1 MADYYIN
8 SDKGKEI
15 ANSMKAGEVRDVSDG
30 STWIKNSDGSFT
42 IWKNGQKMNG
52 QVGASPSASTTPETP
67 VLDAANAES
76 ASRSPLYP
84 SAESVF
90 GQQQETQTPKPTASE
105 TAKDATKAVTEGLY
119 TIGTELGMS
128 YVNGL
133 KNAGDTRLMSDGYT
147 LKREDDGSYSVSKGD
162 SSAKVYIDNDAVR
175 RDTLLN
181 EAIRSAS
188 QRGGNAYTV
197 GTEKGLD
204 LLQQAKDT
212 GSSVWAP
219 DNTEWSYDRENG
231 GFYTNLNGV
240 KTPITVD
247 KEAVNRD
254 YARKRSP
261 QKTATENVAPP
272 EQADGE
278 QYVIGSAQ
286 GVYWADTARPGDK
299 LGGRDN
305 STWILNGYDDVT
317 VEKDGKT
324 YKAKI
329 DREAA
334 KRDPQWAVLTAPPV
348 EEEEASGKKSKK
360 KSSGTSSGSGSSGS
374 LNTYFSVASTGAK
387 KETTQAASGSTG
399 GDIASLRK
407 KAASAQKD
415 MADIARQISANK
427 ARGKSSGDLES
438 KYAEAKSRYD
448 TARAQINA
456 ASAELTLVKQAT
468 APEIKAAAASGQNAR
483 DSYSVQYTDT
493 PSRAQVRQSYQERQA
508 QAGAQ
513 QPEEEPEATVYTEE
527 PTLLEAA
534 IRAPEKAAYYAQRKA
549 ERKEADAKRRESE
562 WNYEIPQQT
571 HEEKTELTQK
581 IQSRDENVKIAN
593 TRKAME
599 DLSNQII
606 AMKARGQDTSALEAQ
621 YKGLAVYLNG
631 LEVARNYKK
640 DSGDES
646 SLRAQKEAKLS
657 ESEFS
662 RSPAMVQL
670 YGTYENYLNSM
681 TAYYA
686 EHKEEWARENR
697 LKRAAE
703 NEKAK
708 SRQDAQA
715 RSITRIANLGIG
727 GLLEAYYNSE
737 GDEQKAYRE
746 QLAQKGVTGQ
756 ELNEWRN
763 TVFNSTGR
771 FLGDLGTGLFDG
783 GMQQWQSGVE
793 GALAGVE
800 NTANKAAAWALY
812 DLSNPLPDGKLKSG
826 MRKIADQLRAS
837 DSSHEGNTEILRQ
850 QLAGTMQE
858 ATKNHS
864 GVGKWVIEQMPSMGN
879 MLLNSASAGAL
890 GVSSLATLGAT
901 AGGSAYTDARNDG
914 ASHEQALAYGLVTGA
929 LEAGSEKLFGG
940 NPLYDT
946 DAGIVNKLVAKLTD
960 NPTVIRILDSKGF
973 GLVSEGLEEVIT
985 EITEPWA
992 QALIYAGKE
1001 ADFATVESVGNAFLG
1016 GVFMSAVGNI
1026 AALPGQL
1033 NSREAQ
1039 AEINEAGQS
1048 VFRQAL
1054 QTNDPN
1060 VQNAV
1065 HDVQSKIAT
1074 GAPLTVEDIGHVIDV
1089 MADSGYEA
1097 STTQTAQDVAPRT
1110 TGDVDITA
1118 AIQATLRGE
1127 TLTDPAQAANQTTQQ
1142 TTQPTTESGTGDV
1155 ITDGETAQRPLTQD
1169 ELLDYAI
1176 QAANRGE
1183 ILTSP
1188 PQRMSE
1194 PSGQNVKTMN
1204 QMGTNNAYAS
1214 VEENAA
1220 ARSYTHE
1227 RVSNAEQ
1234 FARAN
1239 GRVLTDSDG
1248 NVSNYAGQVQELL
1261 ASERWSNTDRDVAS
1275 TLRHEAFQRGD
1286 MDSFYRLSDRITETN
1301 TEAGRT
1307 LQGTQ
1312 KWLEQAHP
1320 EQSVV
1325 AAAKKAFDTNPKAPS
1340 GKMAFIEKTAREI
1353 SGFGDNV
1360 SQWAGALKQI
1370 AEERRMT
1377 GVDMLVRMAEKQ
1389 GENDPQWLKS
1399 LVYNGLYNVAGDYEK
1414 PTGAVDTVNKGLRR
1428 LKSYVIT
1435 NQLFRVTTNAAN
1447 VVSNSISNATEAAA
1461 ANTGTAHLADA
1472 IMGKFTGLRSHGA
1485 FENVLGKEALTTGKN
1500 LAQKSFV
1507 EIWLDTSTEGTDS
1520 KFQSSKGRAVREY
1533 KMTGNHLFSTID
1545 AVLSTALNT
1554 TDAFAAGVSQG
1565 AAQAALRRN
1574 VQKGYLTAEQALD
1587 VAEQRGSDTTFHN
1600 KTALGTTLQRVQ
1612 AAMNGGLEYGAGNIV
1627 AGNYLNVPAAV
1638 LMREVSK
1645 MPTIGTV
1652 GALIDM
1658 AAVCIDGKTGKN
1670 TIGDLQAKI
1679 TGEKLTLA
1687 QRQSRAAQ
1695 QLGRSLALGT
1705 IEVAGYTALALKGI
1719 IRRIDDDDKD
1729 KAAFEAAGGQ
1739 QGLYINWSALWRSVP
1754 GGDSEWQDGD
1764 VITNLGRLEPLTVN
1778 MNFGI
1783 DVAEAL
1789 KTDAGLRAEDLKGI
1803 SISAVQDG
1811 IADLSMIQNI
1821 QGIINALQYKG
1832 EDQSAFEAVGQELLA
1847 SNVASLTPGLIQ
1859 QAAKAIDPY
1868 YRDLYTG
1875 DTSGQ
1880 QIYDIWANTIP
1891 GLRQQLPEKLTGFGT
1906 PKEYAGTGTERA
1918 VNAFLNPYA
1927 TTTVRPKTGMESML
1941 QEAED
1946 VSVYPNRNPIGSVS
1960 VNGQTVTLTNKQK
1973 RQYQTVYG
1981 QTYRDT
1987 LQALQDSIAFR
1998 QLDRRTKDAAMKA
2011 AESYAG
2017 VSAKNALDIGYKPP
2031 EGYAERA
2038 EMDSTALADA
2048 LILEA
2053 VKSQKYLSPE
2063 TQTAKSAVESQYSS
2077 AAYARQS
2084 LDLVESAKEK
2094 AASYFDHA
2102 EQAKYGGELN
2112 EAEQELVGKDSGDIA
2127 DYFMRKAIDGYKN
2140 ADGTT
2145 GHLSGENAVKYN
2157 AVAKSFDTPLFS
2169 AVTDDLLVQ
2178 AKKKAHAFY
2187 TEVEKTDF
2195 GGVMSADNR
2204 ALNRK
2209 FAKMDN
2215 DEIAQYFLS
2224 VAAKEKYKDTNG
2236 NGTNLDE
2243 VATALKSG
2251 DITDSTVF
2259 AFLDSD
2265 VVEDYTRYGKGSS
2278 ITPEIL
2284 LHAARAKKTVKQDT
2298 DQDGVVV
2305 NTSQEQFE
2313 DWVNRQS
2320 WTQQQKRGVMK
2331 VFYPNTAEKKNY
2343 LVESLNSGKMKYT
2356 DAKKELTPTLQAG
2369 WTHQLL
2375 PTLDANANDT
2385 TKGALMSHYIEAAA
2399 AYDDRPNAAER
2410 KALNYSYAW
2419 QWFCD
2424 YLNTTNMTREQKYQ
2438 VALIM
2443 SGTDSQKTKDKI
2455 WSRLK

>member
-1 MADYYIN
+1 MADYFIN
-8 SDKGKEI
+8 SDKGKEL
-15 ANSMKAGEVRDVSDG
+15 ANRLQAGDMAEASDG
-30 STWIKNSDGSFT
+30 SLWKKEADGSIT
-42 IWKNGQKMNG
+42 VTKNGQTMTG
-52 QVGASPSASTTPETP
+52 RVGVSAPAVSAAPEYTPAQSQPFATP
-67 VLDAANAES
+67 VLDSTNQAAPSYSLQQDTTRNAITP
-76 ASRSPLYP
+76 A
-84 SAESVF
+84 
-90 GQQQETQTPKPTASE
+90 QTEQVLASE
-105 TAKDATKAVTEGLY
+105 KARQATDAVTAGL
-119 TIGTELGMS
+119 TQDGEKAKI
-128 YVNGL
+128 
-133 KNAGDTRLMSDGYT
+133 SDEQ
-147 LKREDDGSYSVSKGD
+147 L
-162 SSAKVYIDNDAVR
+162 NDAV
-175 RDTLLN
+175 
-181 EAIRSAS
+181 
-188 QRGGNAYTV
+188 
-197 GTEKGLD
+197 
-204 LLQQAKDT
+204 QQA
-212 GSSVWAP
+212 
-219 DNTEWSYDRENG
+219 
-231 GFYTNLNGV
+231 L
-240 KTPITVD
+240 
-247 KEAVNRD
+247 
-254 YARKRSP
+254 
-261 QKTATENVAPP
+261 QP
-272 EQADGE
+272 E
-278 QYVIGSAQ
+278 YRIGSAK
-286 GVYWADTARPGDK
+286 GVSLSEKLQRAGDMAEASDGS
-299 LGGRDN
+299 LWTRNEDG
-305 STWILNGYDDVT
+305 SIT
-317 VEKDGKT
+317 VKKDGKT
-324 YKAKI
+324 YTATI

-334 KRDPQWAVLTAPPV
+334 KRDAQQAAAP
-348 EEEEASGKKSKK
+348 ASPGTGAAGGSYSGGSGTYASSTPGTKKSAA
-360 KSSGTSSGSGSSGS
+360 KSAP
-374 LNTYFSVASTGAK
+374 ASTGPDVA
-387 KETTQAASGSTG
+387 T
-399 GDIASLRK
+399 LRK
-407 KAASAQKD
+407 QAASAQKD

-448 TARAQINA
+448 AARTQINA
-456 ASAELTLVKQAT
+456 ASAELTLVKKAT
-468 APEIKAAAASGQNAR
+468 APEIKAAAANGQNAR

-493 PSRAQVRQSYQERQA
+493 PSRAEVMRSYQERK
-508 QAGAQ
+508 
-513 QPEEEPEATVYTEE
+513 EE
-527 PTLLEAA
+527 
-534 IRAPEKAAYYAQRKA
+534 
-549 ERKEADAKRRESE
+549 
-562 WNYEIPQQT
+562 
-571 HEEKTELTQK
+571 
-581 IQSRDENVKIAN
+581 
-593 TRKAME
+593 
-599 DLSNQII
+599 
-606 AMKARGQDTSALEAQ
+606 
-621 YKGLAVYLNG
+621 
-631 LEVARNYKK
+631 
-640 DSGDES
+640 
-646 SLRAQKEAKLS
+646 AQKEARKNAWQSLPTVADADRFTIN
-657 ESEFS
+657 E
-662 RSPAMVQL
+662 
-670 YGTYENYLNSM
+670 
-681 TAYYA
+681 
-686 EHKEEWARENR
+686 
-697 LKRAAE
+697 AA
-703 NEKAK
+703 
-708 SRQDAQA
+708 DAQTRGAEQQFFDSA
-715 RSITRIANLGIG
+715 RRELQQNAWRSLPTVRDSERFSIPSQTDSLIQQAIAQRQSAAQPQTDKGIG
-727 GLLEAYYNSE
+727 GKLFTMLGA
-737 GDEQKAYRE
+737 G
-746 QLAQKGVTGQ
+746 LGQ
-756 ELNEWRN
+756 VNA
-763 TVFNSTGR
+763 SI
-771 FLGDLGTGLFDG
+771 
-783 GMQQWQSGVE
+783 
-793 GALAGVE
+793 
-800 NTANKAAAWALY
+800 ANFADAAA
-812 DLSNPLPDGKLKSG
+812 
-826 MRKIADQLRAS
+826 
-837 DSSHEGNTEILRQ
+837 T
-850 QLAGTMQE
+850 
-858 ATKNHS
+858 
-864 GVGKWVIEQMPSMGN
+864 
-879 MLLNSASAGAL
+879 
-890 GVSSLATLGAT
+890 
-901 AGGSAYTDARNDG
+901 
-914 ASHEQALAYGLVTGA
+914 
-929 LEAGSEKLFGG
+929 
-940 NPLYDT
+940 
-946 DAGIVNKLVAKLTD
+946 
-960 NPTVIRILDSKGF
+960 TV
-973 GLVSEGLEEVIT
+973 E
-985 EITEPWA
+985 
-992 QALIYAGKE
+992 
-1001 ADFATVESVGNAFLG
+1001 TVESYLNGGFTKDGKFVKGDSAFTSSLLQPIHNWAKYTQRTSDSLNERSAANWSDTKAG
-1016 GVFMSAVGNI
+1016 SVANTIGTGVI
-1026 AALPGQL
+1026 AALPQAALALLTLGTSSAGTLTQASSGL
-1033 NSREAQ
+1033 AGSIETVMRRISSDPSYWLSFMQETGGNFAEAKGAGATDEQAILASTIAGLANAAIEVGGGLENNNWMNDGTLSALSKAKNLIKGAVEEGGEELIQNPISRAMQKLVYDGDREWLSLDNTAQ
-1039 AEINEAGQS
+1039 GRDAVFNPYQSAEE
-1048 VFRQAL
+1048 F
-1054 QTNDPN
+1054 
-1060 VQNAV
+1060 
-1065 HDVQSKIAT
+1065 AT
-1074 GAPLTVEDIGHVIDV
+1074 GAAVGGILGAGNFALNHALGSRSQNQAQNTQPTQNEMLD
-1089 MADSGYEA
+1089 A
-1097 STTQTAQDVAPRT
+1097 S
-1110 TGDVDITA
+1110 
-1118 AIQATLRGE
+1118 IQAALRGE
-1127 TLTDPAQAANQTTQQ
+1127 TLTGPAQTANQNTQQ
-1142 TTQPTTESGTGDV
+1142 TTQPASERGAEGVITGGESGPRSGVSNQSVRSERSAVDQAVLAALTG
-1155 ITDGETAQRPLTQD
+1155 QD
-1169 ELLDYAI
+1169 I
-1176 QAANRGE
+1176 R
-1183 ILTSP
+1183 T
-1188 PQRMSE
+1188 
-1194 PSGQNVKTMN
+1194 VN
-1204 QMGTNNAYAS
+1204 QMGTNNAYALA
-1214 VEENAA
+1214 EENAA

-1239 GRVLTDSDG
+1239 GRILTDADG

-1261 ASERWSNTDRDVAS
+1261 AADHWNNTDRDVAA

-1325 AAAKKAFDTNPKAPS
+1325 AAAKKALDTNPKAPS

-1360 SQWAGALKQI
+1360 SQWAGALRQI

-1377 GVDMLVRMAEKQ
+1377 GVDMLVRIAEKQ
-1389 GENDPQWLKS
+1389 GANDPRWLKS

-1435 NQLFRVTTNAAN
+1435 NQLFRITTNAAN

-1533 KMTGNHLFSTID
+1533 KMTGNQLFSAID

-1554 TDAFAAGVSQG
+1554 TDAFATGVSQG
-1565 AAQAALRRN
+1565 AAQSALRRN

-1705 IEVAGYTALALKGI
+1705 MEVAGYAALALKGI
-1719 IRRIDDDDKD
+1719 IRRVDDDDKD

-1789 KTDAGLRAEDLKGI
+1789 KTDEGLRAEDLKGI

-1918 VNAFLNPYA
+1918 VNALLNPYA

-1946 VSVYPNRNPIGSVS
+1946 VSVYPNRSPIGSVS
-1960 VNGQTVTLTNKQK
+1960 VNGQTVTLTNEQK

-1987 LQALQDSIAFR
+1987 LQALQGSIAFR
-1998 QLDRRTKDAAMKA
+1998 QLDRQAKDAAMKA

-2017 VSAKNALDIGYKPP
+2017 TAAKTALDIGYKPP
-2031 EGYAERA
+2031 EDYAERA

-2053 VKSQKYLSPE
+2053 VKSQKYLSGD
-2063 TQTAKSAVESQYSS
+2063 TQKQLSGVEGVYGST
-2077 AAYARQS
+2077 AYARQS
-2084 LDLVESAKEK
+2084 LDVVNAAKEK
-2094 AASYFDHA
+2094 ATAYFKHV
-2102 EQAKYGGELN
+2102 EQAKYGGELT
-2112 EAEQELVGKDSGDIA
+2112 EAEQELVGKDSEYIA
-2127 DYFMRKAIDGYKN
+2127 DYFMRKAIDSYKN
-2140 ADGTT
+2140 TDGTS
-2145 GHLSGENAVKYN
+2145 GHLSGDNAVKYA
-2157 AVAKSFDTPLFS
+2157 AVAKKLDGPTFAGVGISGDILTE
-2169 AVTDDLLVQ
+2169 
-2178 AKKKAHAFY
+2178 AKKKAHSFY
-2187 TEVEKTDF
+2187 AEVEKTGF
-2195 GGVMSADNR
+2195 GGIMSADNR

-2209 FAKMDN
+2209 FAKMSD
-2215 DEIAQYFLS
+2215 DEIAQHFLS
-2224 VAAKEKYKDTNG
+2224 IAAKESFKDTNG

-2243 VATALKSG
+2243 AAAALKSG
-2251 DITDSTVF
+2251 KINDPVVF
-2259 AFLDSD
+2259 ALLDTD
-2265 VVEDYTRYGKGSS
+2265 TIEDYNRYGKGSS
-2278 ITPEIL
+2278 ITTEIL
-2284 LHAARAKKTVKQDT
+2284 LQAARAKKTVKQDT
-2298 DQDGVVV
+2298 DQDSVVV

-2320 WTQQQKRGVMK
+2320 WTQQQKRDVVK

-2424 YLNTTNMTREQKYQ
+2424 YLNTTDMTREQKYQ
-2438 VALIM
+2438 IALIL
-2443 SGTDSQKTKDKI
+2443 SGTDSQRTKDKI
-2455 WSRLK
+2455 WSRLR

>member
-1 MADYYIN
+1 MADYFIN
-8 SDKGKEI
+8 SDKGRDL
-15 ANSMKAGEVRDVSDG
+15 ANSMGAGEVRDASDG
-30 STWIKNSDGSFT
+30 STWIKNSDGSVT
-42 IWKNGQKMNG
+42 VWKNGVKMTG
-52 QVGASPSASTTPETP
+52 VVGESTPAEPVTPEYTPEQPTSIDTP
-67 VLDAANAES
+67 VLDSTSQTA
-76 ASRSPLYP
+76 P
-84 SAESVF
+84 SV
-90 GQQQETQTPKPTASE
+90 QQDTVQTPTLNERIQTARE
-105 TAKDATKAVTEGLY
+105 KAKEATSKVTEGLY
-119 TIGTELGMS
+119 TIGTELGKS
-128 YVNGL
+128 YADQL
-133 KNAGDTRLMSDGYT
+133 QNAGDTKLLSDGYT
-147 LKREDDGSYSVSKGD
+147 LRRDEDGGYSASKNGQ
-162 SSAKVYIDNDAVR
+162 SVKVRIDEDAVR
-175 RDTLLN
+175 RDSLMN
-181 EAIRSAS
+181 EAIRGAFS
-188 QRGGNAYTV
+188 QNSPYTV
-197 GTEKGLD
+197 GTEAGLD
-204 LLQQAKDT
+204 LLEQAKST
-212 GSSVWAP
+212 GSTVWAP
-219 DNTEWSYDRENG
+219 DNSEWAYTGNG
-231 GFYTNLNGV
+231 FTATKNGQ
-240 KTPITVD
+240 TQAITVD
-247 KEAVNRD
+247 KDAI
-254 YARKRSP
+254 RKAA
-261 QKTATENVAPP
+261 QKKA
-272 EQADGE
+272 QALPDGFDGE
-278 QYVIGSAQ
+278 YRIGSAD
-286 GVYWADTARPGDK
+286 GVSWVDGNRQPGEM
-299 LGGRDN
+299 LGGRDD
-305 STWILNGYDDVT
+305 SLWIWEGPDNVVVLKGD
-317 VEKDGKT
+317 KT
-324 YKAKI
+324 YKGVI

-334 KRDPQWAVLTAPPV
+334 ARDTQQAAAPV
-348 EEEEASGKKSKK
+348 SAGTGSAGGSYSGGSGTYVSSVSNAGKSAA
-360 KSSGTSSGSGSSGS
+360 KSSTAANS
-374 LNTYFSVASTGAK
+374 TDVATLRK
-387 KETTQAASGSTG
+387 QAAT
-399 GDIASLRK
+399 
-407 KAASAQKD
+407 AQRD
-415 MADIARQISANK
+415 MADIARQISAGK
-427 ARGKSSGDLES
+427 ARKKDTSALEA

-456 ASAELTLVKQAT
+456 ASAELTLVKKAT
-468 APEIKAAAASGQNAR
+468 APEIKAAAANGQNAR

-493 PSRAQVRQSYQERQA
+493 PSRAEVMRSYQERK
-508 QAGAQ
+508 
-513 QPEEEPEATVYTEE
+513 EE
-527 PTLLEAA
+527 
-534 IRAPEKAAYYAQRKA
+534 
-549 ERKEADAKRRESE
+549 
-562 WNYEIPQQT
+562 
-571 HEEKTELTQK
+571 
-581 IQSRDENVKIAN
+581 
-593 TRKAME
+593 
-599 DLSNQII
+599 
-606 AMKARGQDTSALEAQ
+606 
-621 YKGLAVYLNG
+621 
-631 LEVARNYKK
+631 
-640 DSGDES
+640 
-646 SLRAQKEAKLS
+646 AQKEA
-657 ESEFS
+657 
-662 RSPAMVQL
+662 
-670 YGTYENYLNSM
+670 
-681 TAYYA
+681 
-686 EHKEEWARENR
+686 RENAWKSLPTVADADR
-697 LKRAAE
+697 FTINEAA
-703 NEKAK
+703 
-708 SRQDAQA
+708 DAQTRGAEQQFFASA
-715 RSITRIANLGIG
+715 RRELQQNAWRSLPTVRDSERFSIPSQTDSLMQQAIAQRQSAAQPQTDKGIG
-727 GLLEAYYNSE
+727 GKLFTMLGA
-737 GDEQKAYRE
+737 G
-746 QLAQKGVTGQ
+746 LGQ
-756 ELNEWRN
+756 
-763 TVFNSTGR
+763 FNASI
-771 FLGDLGTGLFDG
+771 
-783 GMQQWQSGVE
+783 
-793 GALAGVE
+793 
-800 NTANKAAAWALY
+800 ANFADAAA
-812 DLSNPLPDGKLKSG
+812 
-826 MRKIADQLRAS
+826 
-837 DSSHEGNTEILRQ
+837 T
-850 QLAGTMQE
+850 
-858 ATKNHS
+858 
-864 GVGKWVIEQMPSMGN
+864 
-879 MLLNSASAGAL
+879 
-890 GVSSLATLGAT
+890 
-901 AGGSAYTDARNDG
+901 
-914 ASHEQALAYGLVTGA
+914 
-929 LEAGSEKLFGG
+929 
-940 NPLYDT
+940 
-946 DAGIVNKLVAKLTD
+946 
-960 NPTVIRILDSKGF
+960 TV
-973 GLVSEGLEEVIT
+973 E
-985 EITEPWA
+985 
-992 QALIYAGKE
+992 
-1001 ADFATVESVGNAFLG
+1001 TVESYLNGGFTKDGKFVKGDSAFTSSLLQPIHNWAKYTQRTSDSLNERSAANWSDTKAG
-1016 GVFMSAVGNI
+1016 SVANTIGTGVI
-1026 AALPGQL
+1026 AALPQAALALLTLGTSSAGTLTQASSGL
-1033 NSREAQ
+1033 AGSIETVMRRISSDPSYWLSFMQETGGNFAEAKGAGATDEQAILASTIAGLANAAIEVGGGLENNDWMNDGTLSALSKAKNLIKGAIEEGGEELIQNPISRAMQKLVYDGDREWLSLDNTAQ
-1039 AEINEAGQS
+1039 GRDAVFNPYQSAEE
-1048 VFRQAL
+1048 F
-1054 QTNDPN
+1054 
-1060 VQNAV
+1060 
-1065 HDVQSKIAT
+1065 AT
-1074 GAPLTVEDIGHVIDV
+1074 GAAVGGILGAGNFALNRALGSRSQNQARNTQLTQDEMLD
-1089 MADSGYEA
+1089 A
-1097 STTQTAQDVAPRT
+1097 S
-1110 TGDVDITA
+1110 
-1118 AIQATLRGE
+1118 IQAALRGE
-1127 TLTDPAQAANQTTQQ
+1127 TLTDPAQAENQNTQQ
-1142 TTQPTTESGTGDV
+1142 TTQPAQERGAEGVITGGESGPRSGVSNQSVRSERSAVDQAVLAALTG
-1155 ITDGETAQRPLTQD
+1155 QD
-1169 ELLDYAI
+1169 I
-1176 QAANRGE
+1176 R
-1183 ILTSP
+1183 T
-1188 PQRMSE
+1188 
-1194 PSGQNVKTMN
+1194 VN

-1214 VEENAA
+1214 AEENAA
-1220 ARSYTHE
+1220 ARPYTHE

-1239 GRVLTDSDG
+1239 GRILTDADG

-1261 ASERWSNTDRDVAS
+1261 AADHWNNTDRDVAA

-1325 AAAKKAFDTNPKAPS
+1325 AAAKKALDTNPKAPS

-1360 SQWAGALKQI
+1360 SQWAGALRQI

-1377 GVDMLVRMAEKQ
+1377 GVDMLVRIAEKQ
-1389 GENDPQWLKS
+1389 GANDPRWLKS

-1435 NQLFRVTTNAAN
+1435 NQLFRITTNAAN

-1533 KMTGNHLFSTID
+1533 KMTGNQLFSTID

-1554 TDAFAAGVSQG
+1554 TDAFATGVSQG
-1565 AAQAALRRN
+1565 AAQTALRRN

-1587 VAEQRGSDTTFHN
+1587 VAKQRGSDTTFHN

-1612 AAMNGGLEYGAGNIV
+1612 AAMNCGLEYGAGNIV

-1705 IEVAGYTALALKGI
+1705 MEVAGYAALALKGI
-1719 IRRIDDDDKD
+1719 IRRVDDDDKD

-1789 KTDAGLRAEDLKGI
+1789 KTDEGLRAEDLKGI

-1906 PKEYAGTGTERA
+1906 PKEYAGTGTEQA
-1918 VNAFLNPYA
+1918 VNALLNPYA

-1960 VNGQTVTLTNKQK
+1960 VNGQTVTLTNEQK

-1987 LQALQDSIAFR
+1987 LQALQGSIAFR
-1998 QLDRRTKDAAMKA
+1998 QLDRQAKDAAMKA

-2017 VSAKNALDIGYKPP
+2017 TAAKTALDIGYKPP
-2031 EGYAERA
+2031 EDYAARIG
-2038 EMDSTALADA
+2038 MDGAALANA

-2053 VKSQKYLSPE
+2053 VKAQHYLSGD
-2063 TQTAKSAVESQYSS
+2063 TKKQLSGVEGVYGST
-2077 AAYARQS
+2077 AYARQS
-2084 LDLVESAKEK
+2084 LDVVNAAKEK
-2094 AASYFDHA
+2094 ATAYFEHV
-2102 EQAKYGGELN
+2102 EQAKYGGELT
-2112 EAEQELVGKDSGDIA
+2112 EAEQELVGKDSEYIA
-2127 DYFMRKAIDGYKN
+2127 DYFMRKAIDSYKN
-2140 ADGTT
+2140 TDGTS
-2145 GHLSGENAVKYN
+2145 GHLSGDNAVKYA
-2157 AVAKSFDTPLFS
+2157 AVAKKLDGPTFAGVGIFGDILTE
-2169 AVTDDLLVQ
+2169 
-2178 AKKKAHAFY
+2178 AKKKAHSFY
-2187 TEVEKTDF
+2187 TEVEKTGF
-2195 GGVMSADNR
+2195 GGIMSADNR

-2209 FAKMDN
+2209 FAKMSD
-2215 DEIAQYFLS
+2215 DEIAQHFLS
-2224 VAAKEKYKDTNG
+2224 IAAKESFKDTNG

-2243 VATALKSG
+2243 AAAALKSG
-2251 DITDSTVF
+2251 KINDPVVF
-2259 AFLDSD
+2259 ALLDTD
-2265 VVEDYTRYGKGSS
+2265 TIEDYNRYGKGSS
-2278 ITPEIL
+2278 ITTEIL
-2284 LHAARAKKTVKQDT
+2284 LQAARAKKTVKQDT
-2298 DQDGVVV
+2298 DQDSVVV

-2320 WTQQQKRGVMK
+2320 WTQQQKQDVMK

-2424 YLNTTNMTREQKYQ
+2424 YLNTTDMTREQKYQ
-2438 VALIM
+2438 IALIL
-2443 SGTDSQKTKDKI
+2443 SGTDSQRTKDKI
-2455 WSRLK
+2455 WSRLR

>member
-1 MADYYIN
+1 MADYFIN
-8 SDKGKEI
+8 SDKGRDL
-15 ANSMKAGEVRDVSDG
+15 ANSMGAGEVRDASDG
-30 STWIKNSDGSFT
+30 STWIKNSDGSVT
-42 IWKNGQKMNG
+42 VWKNGVKMTG
-52 QVGASPSASTTPETP
+52 VVGESTPAEPVTPEYTPEQPTSIDTP
-67 VLDAANAES
+67 VLDSTSQTA
-76 ASRSPLYP
+76 P
-84 SAESVF
+84 SV
-90 GQQQETQTPKPTASE
+90 QQDTVQTPTLNERIQTARE
-105 TAKDATKAVTEGLY
+105 KAKEATSKVTEGLY
-119 TIGTELGMS
+119 TIGTELGKS
-128 YVNGL
+128 YADQL
-133 KNAGDTRLMSDGYT
+133 QNAGDTKLLSDGYT
-147 LKREDDGSYSVSKGD
+147 LRRDEDGGYSASKNGQ
-162 SSAKVYIDNDAVR
+162 SVKVRIDEDAVR
-175 RDTLLN
+175 RDSLMN
-181 EAIRSAS
+181 EAIRGAFS
-188 QRGGNAYTV
+188 QNSPYTV
-197 GTEKGLD
+197 GTEAGLD
-204 LLQQAKDT
+204 LLEQAKST
-212 GSSVWAP
+212 GSTVWAP
-219 DNTEWSYDRENG
+219 DNSEWAYTGNG
-231 GFYTNLNGV
+231 FTATKNGQ
-240 KTPITVD
+240 TQAITVD
-247 KEAVNRD
+247 KDAI
-254 YARKRSP
+254 RKAA
-261 QKTATENVAPP
+261 QKKA
-272 EQADGE
+272 QALPDGFDGE
-278 QYVIGSAQ
+278 YRIGSAD
-286 GVYWADTARPGDK
+286 GVSWVDGNRQPGEM
-299 LGGRDN
+299 LGGRDD
-305 STWILNGYDDVT
+305 SLWIWEGPDNVVVLKGD
-317 VEKDGKT
+317 KT
-324 YKAKI
+324 YKGVI

-334 KRDPQWAVLTAPPV
+334 ARDTQQAAAPV
-348 EEEEASGKKSKK
+348 SAGTGSAGGSYSGGSGTYVSSVSNAGKSAA
-360 KSSGTSSGSGSSGS
+360 KSSTAANS
-374 LNTYFSVASTGAK
+374 TDVATLRK
-387 KETTQAASGSTG
+387 QAAT
-399 GDIASLRK
+399 
-407 KAASAQKD
+407 AQRD
-415 MADIARQISANK
+415 MADIARQISAGK
-427 ARGKSSGDLES
+427 ARKKDTSALEA

-456 ASAELTLVKQAT
+456 ASAELTLVKKAA
-468 APEIKAAAASGQNAR
+468 APEIKAAAANGQNAR

-493 PSRAQVRQSYQERQA
+493 PSRAEVMRSYQERK
-508 QAGAQ
+508 
-513 QPEEEPEATVYTEE
+513 EE
-527 PTLLEAA
+527 
-534 IRAPEKAAYYAQRKA
+534 
-549 ERKEADAKRRESE
+549 
-562 WNYEIPQQT
+562 
-571 HEEKTELTQK
+571 
-581 IQSRDENVKIAN
+581 
-593 TRKAME
+593 
-599 DLSNQII
+599 
-606 AMKARGQDTSALEAQ
+606 
-621 YKGLAVYLNG
+621 
-631 LEVARNYKK
+631 
-640 DSGDES
+640 
-646 SLRAQKEAKLS
+646 AQKEARKNAWQSLPTVADADRFTIN
-657 ESEFS
+657 E
-662 RSPAMVQL
+662 
-670 YGTYENYLNSM
+670 
-681 TAYYA
+681 
-686 EHKEEWARENR
+686 
-697 LKRAAE
+697 AA
-703 NEKAK
+703 
-708 SRQDAQA
+708 DAQTRGAEQQFFASA
-715 RSITRIANLGIG
+715 RRELQQNAWRSLPTVRDSERFSIPSQTDSLMQQAIAQRQSAAQPQTDKGIG
-727 GLLEAYYNSE
+727 GKLFTMLGA
-737 GDEQKAYRE
+737 G
-746 QLAQKGVTGQ
+746 LGQ
-756 ELNEWRN
+756 
-763 TVFNSTGR
+763 FNASI
-771 FLGDLGTGLFDG
+771 
-783 GMQQWQSGVE
+783 
-793 GALAGVE
+793 
-800 NTANKAAAWALY
+800 ANFADAAA
-812 DLSNPLPDGKLKSG
+812 
-826 MRKIADQLRAS
+826 
-837 DSSHEGNTEILRQ
+837 T
-850 QLAGTMQE
+850 
-858 ATKNHS
+858 
-864 GVGKWVIEQMPSMGN
+864 
-879 MLLNSASAGAL
+879 
-890 GVSSLATLGAT
+890 
-901 AGGSAYTDARNDG
+901 
-914 ASHEQALAYGLVTGA
+914 
-929 LEAGSEKLFGG
+929 
-940 NPLYDT
+940 
-946 DAGIVNKLVAKLTD
+946 
-960 NPTVIRILDSKGF
+960 TV
-973 GLVSEGLEEVIT
+973 E
-985 EITEPWA
+985 
-992 QALIYAGKE
+992 
-1001 ADFATVESVGNAFLG
+1001 TVESYLNGGFTKDGKFVKGDSAFTSSLLQPIHAWAKYTQRTSDSLNERSAANWSDTKAG
-1016 GVFMSAVGNI
+1016 GVANTIGTGVI
-1026 AALPGQL
+1026 AALPQAALALLTLGTSSAGTLTQASSGL
-1033 NSREAQ
+1033 AGSIETVMRRISSDPSYWLSFMQETGGNFAEAKGAGATDEQAILASTIAGLANAAIEVGGGLENNDWMNDGTLSALSKAKNLIKGAVEEGGEELIQNPISRAMQKLVYDGDREWLSLDNTAQ
-1039 AEINEAGQS
+1039 GRDAVFNPYQSAEE
-1048 VFRQAL
+1048 F
-1054 QTNDPN
+1054 
-1060 VQNAV
+1060 
-1065 HDVQSKIAT
+1065 AT
-1074 GAPLTVEDIGHVIDV
+1074 GAAVGGILGAGNFALNRALGSRSQNQARNTQLTQDEMLD
-1089 MADSGYEA
+1089 A
-1097 STTQTAQDVAPRT
+1097 S
-1110 TGDVDITA
+1110 
-1118 AIQATLRGE
+1118 IQAALRGE
-1127 TLTDPAQAANQTTQQ
+1127 TLTDPAQAANQNTQQ
-1142 TTQPTTESGTGDV
+1142 TTQPAPERGAEGVITGGESGPRSGVSNQSVRSERSAVDQAVLAALTG
-1155 ITDGETAQRPLTQD
+1155 QD
-1169 ELLDYAI
+1169 I
-1176 QAANRGE
+1176 R
-1183 ILTSP
+1183 T
-1188 PQRMSE
+1188 
-1194 PSGQNVKTMN
+1194 VN

-1214 VEENAA
+1214 AEENAA

-1227 RVSNAEQ
+1227 RASNAEQ

-1239 GRVLTDSDG
+1239 GRILTDADG

-1261 ASERWSNTDRDVAS
+1261 AADHWNNTDRDVAA

-1286 MDSFYRLSDRITETN
+1286 MNSFYQLSDRITETN

-1325 AAAKKAFDTNPKAPS
+1325 AAAKKALDTNPKAPS

-1360 SQWAGALKQI
+1360 SQWAGALRQI

-1377 GVDMLVRMAEKQ
+1377 GVDMLVRIAEKQ
-1389 GENDPQWLKS
+1389 GANDPRWLKS

-1435 NQLFRVTTNAAN
+1435 NQLFRITTNAAN

-1520 KFQSSKGRAVREY
+1520 KFQSSKGHAVREY
-1533 KMTGNHLFSTID
+1533 KMTGNQLFSTID

-1554 TDAFAAGVSQG
+1554 TDAFATGVSQG
-1565 AAQAALRRN
+1565 AAQSALRRN

-1705 IEVAGYTALALKGI
+1705 MEVAGYAALALKGI

-1789 KTDAGLRAEDLKGI
+1789 KTDEGLRAEDLKGI

-1918 VNAFLNPYA
+1918 VNALLNPYA

-1960 VNGQTVTLTNKQK
+1960 VNGQTVTLTNEQK

-1987 LQALQDSIAFR
+1987 LQALQGSIAFR
-1998 QLDRRTKDAAMKA
+1998 QLDRQAKDAAMKA

-2017 VSAKNALDIGYKPP
+2017 TAAKTALDIGYKPP
-2031 EGYAERA
+2031 EDYAARIG
-2038 EMDSTALADA
+2038 MDGAALANA

-2053 VKSQKYLSPE
+2053 VKAQHYLSGD
-2063 TQTAKSAVESQYSS
+2063 TKKQLSGVEGVYGST
-2077 AAYARQS
+2077 AYARQS
-2084 LDLVESAKEK
+2084 LDVVNAAKEK
-2094 AASYFDHA
+2094 ATAYFEHV
-2102 EQAKYGGELN
+2102 EQAKYGGELT
-2112 EAEQELVGKDSGDIA
+2112 EAEQELVGKDSEYIA
-2127 DYFMRKAIDGYKN
+2127 DYFMRKAIDSYKN
-2140 ADGTT
+2140 TDGTS
-2145 GHLSGENAVKYN
+2145 GHLSGDNAVKYA
-2157 AVAKSFDTPLFS
+2157 AVAKKLDGPTFAGVGIFGDILTE
-2169 AVTDDLLVQ
+2169 
-2178 AKKKAHAFY
+2178 AKKKAHSFY
-2187 TEVEKTDF
+2187 TEVEKTGF
-2195 GGVMSADNR
+2195 GGIMSADNR

-2209 FAKMDN
+2209 FAKMSD
-2215 DEIAQYFLS
+2215 DEIAQHFLS
-2224 VAAKEKYKDTNG
+2224 IAAKESFKDTNG

-2243 VATALKSG
+2243 AAAALKSG
-2251 DITDSTVF
+2251 KINDPVVF
-2259 AFLDSD
+2259 ALLDTD
-2265 VVEDYTRYGKGSS
+2265 TIEDYNRYGKGSS
-2278 ITPEIL
+2278 ITTEIL
-2284 LHAARAKKTVKQDT
+2284 LQAARAKKTVKQDT
-2298 DQDGVVV
+2298 DQDSVVV

-2320 WTQQQKRGVMK
+2320 WTQQQKQDVMK

-2424 YLNTTNMTREQKYQ
+2424 YLNTTDMTREQKYQ
-2438 VALIM
+2438 IALIL
-2443 SGTDSQKTKDKI
+2443 SGTDSQRTKDKI
-2455 WSRLK
+2455 WSRLR

>member
-1 MADYYIN
+1 MADYFIN
-8 SDKGKEI
+8 SDKGRDL
-15 ANSMKAGEVRDVSDG
+15 ANSMGAGEVRDASDG
-30 STWIKNSDGSFT
+30 STWIKNSDGSVT
-42 IWKNGQKMNG
+42 VWKNGVKMTG
-52 QVGASPSASTTPETP
+52 VVGESTPAEPVTPEYTPEQPTSIDTP
-67 VLDAANAES
+67 VLDSTSQTA
-76 ASRSPLYP
+76 P
-84 SAESVF
+84 SV
-90 GQQQETQTPKPTASE
+90 QQDTVQTPTLNERIQTARE
-105 TAKDATKAVTEGLY
+105 KAKEATSKVTEGLY
-119 TIGTELGMS
+119 TIGTELGKS
-128 YVNGL
+128 YADQL
-133 KNAGDTRLMSDGYT
+133 QNAGDTKLLSDGYT
-147 LKREDDGSYSVSKGD
+147 LRRDEDGGYSASKNGQ
-162 SSAKVYIDNDAVR
+162 SVKVRIDEDAVR
-175 RDTLLN
+175 RDSLMN
-181 EAIRSAS
+181 EAIRGAFS
-188 QRGGNAYTV
+188 QNSPYTV
-197 GTEKGLD
+197 GTEAGLD
-204 LLQQAKDT
+204 LLEQAKST
-212 GSSVWAP
+212 GSTVWAP
-219 DNTEWSYDRENG
+219 DNSEWAYTGNG
-231 GFYTNLNGV
+231 FTATKNGQ
-240 KTPITVD
+240 TQAITVD
-247 KEAVNRD
+247 KDAI
-254 YARKRSP
+254 RKAA
-261 QKTATENVAPP
+261 QKKA
-272 EQADGE
+272 QALPDGFDGE
-278 QYVIGSAQ
+278 YRIGSAD
-286 GVYWADTARPGDK
+286 GVSWVDGNRQPGEM
-299 LGGRDN
+299 LGGRDD
-305 STWILNGYDDVT
+305 SLWIWEGPDNVVVLKGD
-317 VEKDGKT
+317 KT
-324 YKAKI
+324 YKGVI

-334 KRDPQWAVLTAPPV
+334 ARDTQQAAAPV
-348 EEEEASGKKSKK
+348 SAGTGSAGGSYSGGSGTYVSSVSNAGKSAA
-360 KSSGTSSGSGSSGS
+360 KSSTAANS
-374 LNTYFSVASTGAK
+374 TDVATLRK
-387 KETTQAASGSTG
+387 QAAT
-399 GDIASLRK
+399 
-407 KAASAQKD
+407 AQRD
-415 MADIARQISANK
+415 MADIARQISAGK
-427 ARGKSSGDLES
+427 ARKKDTSALEA

-456 ASAELTLVKQAT
+456 ASAELTLVKKAT
-468 APEIKAAAASGQNAR
+468 APEIKAAAANGQNAR

-493 PSRAQVRQSYQERQA
+493 PSRAEVMRSYQERK
-508 QAGAQ
+508 
-513 QPEEEPEATVYTEE
+513 EE
-527 PTLLEAA
+527 
-534 IRAPEKAAYYAQRKA
+534 
-549 ERKEADAKRRESE
+549 
-562 WNYEIPQQT
+562 
-571 HEEKTELTQK
+571 
-581 IQSRDENVKIAN
+581 
-593 TRKAME
+593 
-599 DLSNQII
+599 
-606 AMKARGQDTSALEAQ
+606 
-621 YKGLAVYLNG
+621 
-631 LEVARNYKK
+631 
-640 DSGDES
+640 
-646 SLRAQKEAKLS
+646 AQKEARKNAWQSLPTVADADRFTIN
-657 ESEFS
+657 E
-662 RSPAMVQL
+662 
-670 YGTYENYLNSM
+670 
-681 TAYYA
+681 
-686 EHKEEWARENR
+686 
-697 LKRAAE
+697 AA
-703 NEKAK
+703 
-708 SRQDAQA
+708 DAQTRGAEQQFFASA
-715 RSITRIANLGIG
+715 RRELQQNAWRSLPTVRDSERFSIPSQTDSLMQQAIAQRQSAAQPQTDKGIG
-727 GLLEAYYNSE
+727 GKLFTMLGA
-737 GDEQKAYRE
+737 G
-746 QLAQKGVTGQ
+746 LGQ
-756 ELNEWRN
+756 
-763 TVFNSTGR
+763 FNASI
-771 FLGDLGTGLFDG
+771 
-783 GMQQWQSGVE
+783 
-793 GALAGVE
+793 
-800 NTANKAAAWALY
+800 ANFADAAA
-812 DLSNPLPDGKLKSG
+812 
-826 MRKIADQLRAS
+826 
-837 DSSHEGNTEILRQ
+837 T
-850 QLAGTMQE
+850 
-858 ATKNHS
+858 
-864 GVGKWVIEQMPSMGN
+864 
-879 MLLNSASAGAL
+879 
-890 GVSSLATLGAT
+890 
-901 AGGSAYTDARNDG
+901 
-914 ASHEQALAYGLVTGA
+914 
-929 LEAGSEKLFGG
+929 
-940 NPLYDT
+940 
-946 DAGIVNKLVAKLTD
+946 
-960 NPTVIRILDSKGF
+960 TV
-973 GLVSEGLEEVIT
+973 E
-985 EITEPWA
+985 
-992 QALIYAGKE
+992 
-1001 ADFATVESVGNAFLG
+1001 TVESYLNGGFTKDGKFVKGDSAFTSSLLQPIHNWAKYTQRTSDSLNERSAANWSDTKAG
-1016 GVFMSAVGNI
+1016 SVANTIGTGVI
-1026 AALPGQL
+1026 AALPQAALALLTLGTSSAGTLTQASSGL
-1033 NSREAQ
+1033 AGSIETVMRRISSDPSYWLSFMQETGGNFAEAKGAGATDEQAILASTIAGLANAAIEVGGGLENNDWMNDGTLSALSKAKNLIKGAIEEGGEELIQNPISRAMQKLVYDGDREWLSLDNTAQ
-1039 AEINEAGQS
+1039 GRDAVFNPYQSAEE
-1048 VFRQAL
+1048 F
-1054 QTNDPN
+1054 
-1060 VQNAV
+1060 
-1065 HDVQSKIAT
+1065 AT
-1074 GAPLTVEDIGHVIDV
+1074 GAAVGGILGAGNFALNRALGSRSQNQARNTQLTQDEMLD
-1089 MADSGYEA
+1089 A
-1097 STTQTAQDVAPRT
+1097 S
-1110 TGDVDITA
+1110 
-1118 AIQATLRGE
+1118 IQAALRGE
-1127 TLTDPAQAANQTTQQ
+1127 TLTDPAQAENQNTQQ
-1142 TTQPTTESGTGDV
+1142 TTQPAQERGAEGVITGGESGPRSGVSNQSVRSERSAVDQAVLAALTG
-1155 ITDGETAQRPLTQD
+1155 QD
-1169 ELLDYAI
+1169 I
-1176 QAANRGE
+1176 R
-1183 ILTSP
+1183 T
-1188 PQRMSE
+1188 
-1194 PSGQNVKTMN
+1194 VN

-1214 VEENAA
+1214 AEENAA
-1220 ARSYTHE
+1220 ARPYTHE

-1239 GRVLTDSDG
+1239 GRILTDADG

-1261 ASERWSNTDRDVAS
+1261 AADHWNNTDRDVAA

-1325 AAAKKAFDTNPKAPS
+1325 AAAKKALDTNPKAPS

-1360 SQWAGALKQI
+1360 SQWAGALRQI

-1377 GVDMLVRMAEKQ
+1377 GVDMLVRIAEKQ
-1389 GENDPQWLKS
+1389 GANDPRWLKS

-1435 NQLFRVTTNAAN
+1435 NQLFRITTNAAN

-1533 KMTGNHLFSTID
+1533 KMTGNQLFSTID

-1554 TDAFAAGVSQG
+1554 TDAFATGVSQG
-1565 AAQAALRRN
+1565 AAQTALRRN

-1587 VAEQRGSDTTFHN
+1587 VAKQRGSDTTFHN

-1612 AAMNGGLEYGAGNIV
+1612 AAMNCGLEYGAGNIV

-1705 IEVAGYTALALKGI
+1705 MEVAGYAALALKGI
-1719 IRRIDDDDKD
+1719 IRRVDDDDKD

-1789 KTDAGLRAEDLKGI
+1789 KTDEGLRAEDLKGI

-1906 PKEYAGTGTERA
+1906 PKEYAGTGTEQA
-1918 VNAFLNPYA
+1918 VNALLNPYA

-1960 VNGQTVTLTNKQK
+1960 VNGQTVTLTNEQK

-1987 LQALQDSIAFR
+1987 LQALQGSIAFR
-1998 QLDRRTKDAAMKA
+1998 QLDRQAKDAAMKA

-2017 VSAKNALDIGYKPP
+2017 TAAKTALDIGYKPP
-2031 EGYAERA
+2031 EDYAARIG
-2038 EMDSTALADA
+2038 MDGAALANA

-2053 VKSQKYLSPE
+2053 VKAQHYLSGD
-2063 TQTAKSAVESQYSS
+2063 TKKQLSGVEGVYGST
-2077 AAYARQS
+2077 AYARQS
-2084 LDLVESAKEK
+2084 LDVVNAAKEK
-2094 AASYFDHA
+2094 ATAYFEHV
-2102 EQAKYGGELN
+2102 EQAKYGGELT
-2112 EAEQELVGKDSGDIA
+2112 EAEQELVGKDSEYIA
-2127 DYFMRKAIDGYKN
+2127 DYFMRKAIDSYKN
-2140 ADGTT
+2140 TDGTS
-2145 GHLSGENAVKYN
+2145 GHLSGDNAVKYA
-2157 AVAKSFDTPLFS
+2157 AVAKKLDGPTFAGVGIFGDILTE
-2169 AVTDDLLVQ
+2169 
-2178 AKKKAHAFY
+2178 AKKKAHSFY
-2187 TEVEKTDF
+2187 TEVEKTGF
-2195 GGVMSADNR
+2195 GGIMSADNR

-2209 FAKMDN
+2209 FAKMSD
-2215 DEIAQYFLS
+2215 DEIAQHFLS
-2224 VAAKEKYKDTNG
+2224 IAAKESFKDTNG

-2243 VATALKSG
+2243 AAAALKSG
-2251 DITDSTVF
+2251 KINDPVVF
-2259 AFLDSD
+2259 ALLDTD
-2265 VVEDYTRYGKGSS
+2265 TIEDYNRYGKGSS
-2278 ITPEIL
+2278 ITTEIL
-2284 LHAARAKKTVKQDT
+2284 LQAARAKKTVKQDT
-2298 DQDGVVV
+2298 DQDSVVV

-2320 WTQQQKRGVMK
+2320 WTQQQKQDVMK

-2424 YLNTTNMTREQKYQ
+2424 YLNTTDMTREQKYQ
-2438 VALIM
+2438 IALIL
-2443 SGTDSQKTKDKI
+2443 SGTDSQRTKDKI
-2455 WSRLK
+2455 WSRLR

>member
-1 MADYYIN
+1 M
-8 SDKGKEI
+8 
-15 ANSMKAGEVRDVSDG
+15 
-30 STWIKNSDGSFT
+30 
-42 IWKNGQKMNG
+42 
-52 QVGASPSASTTPETP
+52 
-67 VLDAANAES
+67 
-76 ASRSPLYP
+76 
-84 SAESVF
+84 
-90 GQQQETQTPKPTASE
+90 
-105 TAKDATKAVTEGLY
+105 
-119 TIGTELGMS
+119 
-128 YVNGL
+128 
-133 KNAGDTRLMSDGYT
+133 GDL
-147 LKREDDGSYSVSKGD
+147 
-162 SSAKVYIDNDAVR
+162 
-175 RDTLLN
+175 
-181 EAIRSAS
+181 
-188 QRGGNAYTV
+188 
-197 GTEKGLD
+197 
-204 LLQQAKDT
+204 
-212 GSSVWAP
+212 
-219 DNTEWSYDRENG
+219 
-231 GFYTNLNGV
+231 
-240 KTPITVD
+240 
-247 KEAVNRD
+247 
-254 YARKRSP
+254 
-261 QKTATENVAPP
+261 
-272 EQADGE
+272 
-278 QYVIGSAQ
+278 
-286 GVYWADTARPGDK
+286 
-299 LGGRDN
+299 
-305 STWILNGYDDVT
+305 
-317 VEKDGKT
+317 
-324 YKAKI
+324 
-329 DREAA
+329 
-334 KRDPQWAVLTAPPV
+334 
-348 EEEEASGKKSKK
+348 
-360 KSSGTSSGSGSSGS
+360 
-374 LNTYFSVASTGAK
+374 
-387 KETTQAASGSTG
+387 
-399 GDIASLRK
+399 
-407 KAASAQKD
+407 
-415 MADIARQISANK
+415 ARQIQAAKPQQRAALQAKYNEAK
-427 ARGKSSGDLES
+427 AR
-438 KYAEAKSRYD
+438 YD
-448 TARAQINA
+448 SATAQINA
-456 ASAELTLVKQAT
+456 PKQLTTTAARQEKFDQRQTLIEEATKQAQLQSNLEKAQRDGYNRTVQEKADIYNSVAHDQLSGLNRTIDEKGLSTVMEDQNRGYQRTLQEKQKQIAASIEHDQQSGYKRTENEKRDKTLVGKLYTMLGAGLGQFNSSIAGLADAAAT
-468 APEIKAAAASGQNAR
+468 AVETVGSYLNGGFTKDGKFVKGDAAFTKSLMEPIHTWADYTRNTSDALNEQSARNWNQTAAGS
-483 DSYSVQYTDT
+483 
-493 PSRAQVRQSYQERQA
+493 
-508 QAGAQ
+508 
-513 QPEEEPEATVYTEE
+513 
-527 PTLLEAA
+527 
-534 IRAPEKAAYYAQRKA
+534 
-549 ERKEADAKRRESE
+549 
-562 WNYEIPQQT
+562 
-571 HEEKTELTQK
+571 
-581 IQSRDENVKIAN
+581 IAN
-593 TRKAME
+593 T
-599 DLSNQII
+599 I
-606 AMKARGQDTSALEAQ
+606 
-621 YKGLAVYLNG
+621 
-631 LEVARNYKK
+631 
-640 DSGDES
+640 
-646 SLRAQKEAKLS
+646 
-657 ESEFS
+657 
-662 RSPAMVQL
+662 
-670 YGTYENYLNSM
+670 
-681 TAYYA
+681 
-686 EHKEEWARENR
+686 
-697 LKRAAE
+697 
-703 NEKAK
+703 
-708 SRQDAQA
+708 
-715 RSITRIANLGIG
+715 
-727 GLLEAYYNSE
+727 
-737 GDEQKAYRE
+737 
-746 QLAQKGVTGQ
+746 
-756 ELNEWRN
+756 
-763 TVFNSTGR
+763 
-771 FLGDLGTGLFDG
+771 GTG
-783 GMQQWQSGVE
+783 V
-793 GALAGVE
+793 
-800 NTANKAAAWALY
+800 
-812 DLSNPLPDGKLKSG
+812 
-826 MRKIADQLRAS
+826 
-837 DSSHEGNTEILRQ
+837 
-850 QLAGTMQE
+850 
-858 ATKNHS
+858 
-864 GVGKWVIEQMPSMGN
+864 
-879 MLLNSASAGAL
+879 
-890 GVSSLATLGAT
+890 
-901 AGGSAYTDARNDG
+901 
-914 ASHEQALAYGLVTGA
+914 
-929 LEAGSEKLFGG
+929 
-940 NPLYDT
+940 
-946 DAGIVNKLVAKLTD
+946 
-960 NPTVIRILDSKGF
+960 
-973 GLVSEGLEEVIT
+973 
-985 EITEPWA
+985 
-992 QALIYAGKE
+992 
-1001 ADFATVESVGNAFLG
+1001 
-1016 GVFMSAVGNI
+1016 I
-1026 AALPGQL
+1026 AALPQAALALMTLGTSSAGTLTQASSGL
-1033 NSREAQ
+1033 AGSIETAMQRIANDPSYWLSFMQETGSNFTEAKAAGATDEEAVLSATIAGLANAAIEVGGGLENNDWMNDGTLSALSKAKNLVKGAVEEGSEELIQNPISRAMQKLVYDGDRQWLSFDNTAQGRDAVFNPYQSAEEFATGAAVGGILGAGNFALSRAMNARAQNTGNTNADTDVLLAQ
-1039 AEINEAGQS
+1039 AIQDAS
-1048 VFRQAL
+1048 RPD
-1054 QTNDPN
+1054 T
-1060 VQNAV
+1060 VQNA
-1065 HDVQSKIAT
+1065 Q
-1074 GAPLTVEDIGHVIDV
+1074 LT
-1089 MADSGYEA
+1089 
-1097 STTQTAQDVAPRT
+1097 QDEML
-1110 TGDVDITA
+1110 DA
-1118 AIQATLRGE
+1118 AMRAANRGE
-1127 TLTDPAQAANQTTQQ
+1127 TLTAPVQAANQTTQQ
-1142 TTQPTTESGTGDV
+1142 TTQPASERGAGDV
-1155 ITDGETAQRPLTQD
+1155 ITGGESGPRSGVSNQSVRSERSALDQAVLAALTGQD
-1169 ELLDYAI
+1169 V
-1176 QAANRGE
+1176 R
-1183 ILTSP
+1183 T
-1188 PQRMSE
+1188 
-1194 PSGQNVKTMN
+1194 VN
-1204 QMGTNNAYAS
+1204 QIGTNNAYAS
-1214 VEENAA
+1214 AEENAA
-1220 ARSYTHE
+1220 ARPYTHE

-1239 GRVLTDSDG
+1239 GRILTDADG

-1261 ASERWSNTDRDVAS
+1261 AADHWNNTDRDVAA

-1389 GENDPQWLKS
+1389 GANDPQWLKS
-1399 LVYNGLYNVAGDYEK
+1399 LVYNGLYNIAGDYEK

-1472 IMGKFTGLRSHGA
+1472 IMSKFTGLRSHGA

-1533 KMTGNHLFSTID
+1533 KMTGNQLFSTID

-1554 TDAFAAGVSQG
+1554 TDAFATGVSQG

-1705 IEVAGYTALALKGI
+1705 MEVAGYTALALKGI

-1789 KTDAGLRAEDLKGI
+1789 KTDEGLRAEDLKNI
-1803 SISAVQDG
+1803 SISAVQNG

-1821 QGIINALQYKG
+1821 QGIMNALQYRS
-1832 EDQSAFEAVGQELLA
+1832 EDQSAFQAVGQELLA

-1918 VNAFLNPYA
+1918 VNALLNPYA

-1946 VSVYPNRNPIGSVS
+1946 VSVYPNRNPIGSVG
-1960 VNGQTVTLTNKQK
+1960 VNGQTVTLTNEQK

-1987 LQALQDSIAFR
+1987 LQALQGSIAFR

-2017 VSAKNALDIGYKPP
+2017 TAAKTALDIGYKPP

-2053 VKSQKYLSPE
+2053 VKSQKYLSTE
-2063 TQTAKSAVESQYSS
+2063 IQAAKSAVENQYSG

-2084 LDLVESAKEK
+2084 LDIVKVAKEK
-2094 AASYFDHA
+2094 ATAYFEHV
-2102 EQAKYGGELN
+2102 EQAKYGGELTD
-2112 EAEQELVGKDSGDIA
+2112 AEQELSGKDAEYIA
-2127 DYFMRKAIDGYKN
+2127 DYFMRKAIDSYKN
-2140 ADGTT
+2140 ADGTS
-2145 GHLSGENAVKYN
+2145 GHLSGDNATKYA
-2157 AVAKSFDTPLFS
+2157 AVAKKLDGPTFAGVGISGDILTE
-2169 AVTDDLLVQ
+2169 
-2178 AKKKAHAFY
+2178 AKKNAHSFY
-2187 TEVEKTDF
+2187 TEVEKTSF
-2195 GGVMSADNR
+2195 GGIMSADNR

-2243 VATALKSG
+2243 AAAALKSG
-2251 DITDSTVF
+2251 NINDPLVF

-2265 VVEDYTRYGKGSS
+2265 IVEDYNRYGKGSS

-2284 LHAARAKKTVKQDT
+2284 LHAARAKKTIKQDT
-2298 DQDGVVV
+2298 DQDSVVV

-2313 DWVNRQS
+2313 DWVNRQK
-2320 WTQQQKRGVMK
+2320 WTQTQKQDVMK
-2331 VFYPNTAEKKNY
+2331 VFYPNTAEKKTY
-2343 LVESLNSGKMKYT
+2343 LVESLNSGRMKYT

-2369 WTHQLL
+2369 WPHQLL
-2375 PTLDANANDT
+2375 PTLDTGASDT

-2410 KALNYSYAW
+2410 RALGYSYAW

-2424 YLNTTNMTREQKYQ
+2424 YLNTTDMTREQKYQ
-2438 VALIM
+2438 IALIL
-2443 SGTDSQKTKDKI
+2443 SGTDSQRTKDKI
-2455 WSRLK
+2455 WSRLR

>member
-1 MADYYIN
+1 MADYFIN
-8 SDKGKEI
+8 SDKGKEL
-15 ANSMKAGEVRDVSDG
+15 ANRLQAGDMAEASDG
-30 STWIKNSDGSFT
+30 SLWKKEADGSIT
-42 IWKNGQKMNG
+42 VTKNGQTMTG
-52 QVGASPSASTTPETP
+52 RVGESSPTEPVTPEYTPEQPASIDTP
-67 VLDAANAES
+67 VLNSTDKTAPAM
-76 ASRSPLYP
+76 
-84 SAESVF
+84 
-90 GQQQETQTPKPTASE
+90 QQETVQTPTLNERIQTARE
-105 TAKDATKAVTEGLY
+105 KAKEATSKVTEGLY
-119 TIGTELGMS
+119 TIGTELGKS
-128 YVNGL
+128 YADQLQNV
-133 KNAGDTRLMSDGYT
+133 GDTKLLSDGYT
-147 LKREDDGSYSVSKGD
+147 LRRDEDGGYSASKNGQ
-162 SSAKVYIDNDAVR
+162 SVKVRIDEDAVR
-175 RDTLLN
+175 RDLLMN
-181 EAIRSAS
+181 EAIRGAFEQSS
-188 QRGGNAYTV
+188 PYTV
-197 GTEKGLD
+197 GTEAGLD
-204 LLQQAKDT
+204 LLEQAKST
-212 GSSVWAP
+212 GSTVWAP
-219 DNTEWSYDRENG
+219 DNSEWAYTGNG
-231 GFYTNLNGV
+231 FTATKNGQ
-240 KTPITVD
+240 TQAITVD
-247 KEAVNRD
+247 KDAI
-254 YARKRSP
+254 RKAA
-261 QKTATENVAPP
+261 QKKAQETG
-272 EQADGE
+272 QALPDGFDGE
-278 QYVIGSAQ
+278 YRIGSAE
-286 GVYWADTARPGDK
+286 GVSWADGNHQPGDM
-299 LGGRDN
+299 LGGRDD
-305 STWILNGYDDVT
+305 SLWIWEGPDNVVVLKGD
-317 VEKDGKT
+317 KT
-324 YKAKI
+324 YKGVI

-334 KRDPQWAVLTAPPV
+334 ARDTQQAAAP
-348 EEEEASGKKSKK
+348 A
-360 KSSGTSSGSGSSGS
+360 SSGTGSVGGSYSGGSGTYVSSVSNAGKS
-374 LNTYFSVASTGAK
+374 AAKSSTAANSTDVATLRK
-387 KETTQAASGSTG
+387 QAAT
-399 GDIASLRK
+399 
-407 KAASAQKD
+407 AQRD
-415 MADIARQISANK
+415 MADIARQISAGK
-427 ARGKSSGDLES
+427 ARKKDTSALEA

-456 ASAELTLVKQAT
+456 ASAELTLVKKAT
-468 APEIKAAAASGQNAR
+468 APEIKAAAANGQNAR

-493 PSRAQVRQSYQERQA
+493 PSRAEVMRSYQERK
-508 QAGAQ
+508 
-513 QPEEEPEATVYTEE
+513 EE
-527 PTLLEAA
+527 
-534 IRAPEKAAYYAQRKA
+534 
-549 ERKEADAKRRESE
+549 
-562 WNYEIPQQT
+562 
-571 HEEKTELTQK
+571 
-581 IQSRDENVKIAN
+581 
-593 TRKAME
+593 
-599 DLSNQII
+599 
-606 AMKARGQDTSALEAQ
+606 
-621 YKGLAVYLNG
+621 
-631 LEVARNYKK
+631 
-640 DSGDES
+640 
-646 SLRAQKEAKLS
+646 AQKEA
-657 ESEFS
+657 
-662 RSPAMVQL
+662 
-670 YGTYENYLNSM
+670 
-681 TAYYA
+681 
-686 EHKEEWARENR
+686 RENAWKSLPTVADADR
-697 LKRAAE
+697 FTINEAA
-703 NEKAK
+703 
-708 SRQDAQA
+708 DAQTRGAEQQFFASA
-715 RSITRIANLGIG
+715 RRELQQNAWRSLPTVRDSERFSIPSQTDSLMQQAIAQRQSAAQPQTDKGIG
-727 GLLEAYYNSE
+727 GKLFTMLGA
-737 GDEQKAYRE
+737 G
-746 QLAQKGVTGQ
+746 LGQ
-756 ELNEWRN
+756 
-763 TVFNSTGR
+763 FNASI
-771 FLGDLGTGLFDG
+771 
-783 GMQQWQSGVE
+783 
-793 GALAGVE
+793 
-800 NTANKAAAWALY
+800 ANFADAAA
-812 DLSNPLPDGKLKSG
+812 
-826 MRKIADQLRAS
+826 
-837 DSSHEGNTEILRQ
+837 T
-850 QLAGTMQE
+850 
-858 ATKNHS
+858 
-864 GVGKWVIEQMPSMGN
+864 
-879 MLLNSASAGAL
+879 
-890 GVSSLATLGAT
+890 
-901 AGGSAYTDARNDG
+901 
-914 ASHEQALAYGLVTGA
+914 
-929 LEAGSEKLFGG
+929 
-940 NPLYDT
+940 
-946 DAGIVNKLVAKLTD
+946 
-960 NPTVIRILDSKGF
+960 TV
-973 GLVSEGLEEVIT
+973 E
-985 EITEPWA
+985 
-992 QALIYAGKE
+992 
-1001 ADFATVESVGNAFLG
+1001 TVESYLNGGFTKDGKFVKGDSAFTSSLLQPIHNWAKYTQRTSDSLNERSAANWSDTKAG
-1016 GVFMSAVGNI
+1016 SVANTIGTGVI
-1026 AALPGQL
+1026 AALPQAALALLTLGTSSAGTLTQASSGL
-1033 NSREAQ
+1033 AGSIETVMRRISSDPSYWLSFMQETGGNFAEAKGAGATDEQAILASTIAGLANAAIEVGGGLENNDWMNDGTLSALSKAKNLIKGAIEEGGEELIQNPISRAMQKLVYDGDREWLSLDNTAQ
-1039 AEINEAGQS
+1039 GRDAVFNPYQSAEE
-1048 VFRQAL
+1048 F
-1054 QTNDPN
+1054 
-1060 VQNAV
+1060 
-1065 HDVQSKIAT
+1065 AT
-1074 GAPLTVEDIGHVIDV
+1074 GAAVGGILGAGNFALNRALGSRSQNQARNTQLTQDEMLD
-1089 MADSGYEA
+1089 A
-1097 STTQTAQDVAPRT
+1097 S
-1110 TGDVDITA
+1110 
-1118 AIQATLRGE
+1118 IQAALRGE
-1127 TLTDPAQAANQTTQQ
+1127 TLTDPAQAENQNTQQ
-1142 TTQPTTESGTGDV
+1142 TTQPAQERGAEGVITGGESGPRSGVSNQSVRSERSAVDQAVLAALTG
-1155 ITDGETAQRPLTQD
+1155 QD
-1169 ELLDYAI
+1169 I
-1176 QAANRGE
+1176 R
-1183 ILTSP
+1183 T
-1188 PQRMSE
+1188 
-1194 PSGQNVKTMN
+1194 VN

-1214 VEENAA
+1214 AEENAA
-1220 ARSYTHE
+1220 ARPYTHE

-1239 GRVLTDSDG
+1239 GRILTDADG

-1261 ASERWSNTDRDVAS
+1261 AADHWNNTDRDVAA

-1325 AAAKKAFDTNPKAPS
+1325 AAAKKALDTNPKAPS

-1360 SQWAGALKQI
+1360 SQWAGALRQI

-1377 GVDMLVRMAEKQ
+1377 GVDMLVRIAEKQ
-1389 GENDPQWLKS
+1389 GANDPRWLKS

-1435 NQLFRVTTNAAN
+1435 NQLFRITTNAAN

-1533 KMTGNHLFSTID
+1533 KMTGNQLFSTID

-1554 TDAFAAGVSQG
+1554 TDAFATGVSQG
-1565 AAQAALRRN
+1565 AAQTALRRN

-1587 VAEQRGSDTTFHN
+1587 VAKQRGSDTTFHN

-1612 AAMNGGLEYGAGNIV
+1612 AAMNCGLEYGAGNIV

-1705 IEVAGYTALALKGI
+1705 MEVAGYAALALKGI
-1719 IRRIDDDDKD
+1719 IRRVDDDDKD

-1789 KTDAGLRAEDLKGI
+1789 KTDEGLRAEDLKGI

-1906 PKEYAGTGTERA
+1906 PKEYAGTGTEQA
-1918 VNAFLNPYA
+1918 VNALLNPYA

-1960 VNGQTVTLTNKQK
+1960 VNGQTVTLTNEQK

-1987 LQALQDSIAFR
+1987 LQALQGSIAFR
-1998 QLDRRTKDAAMKA
+1998 QLDRQAKDAAMKA

-2017 VSAKNALDIGYKPP
+2017 TAAKTALDIGYKPP
-2031 EGYAERA
+2031 EDYAARIG
-2038 EMDSTALADA
+2038 MDGAALANA

-2053 VKSQKYLSPE
+2053 VKAQHYLSGD
-2063 TQTAKSAVESQYSS
+2063 TKKQLSGVEGVYGST
-2077 AAYARQS
+2077 AYARQS
-2084 LDLVESAKEK
+2084 LDVVNAAKEK
-2094 AASYFDHA
+2094 ATAYFEHV
-2102 EQAKYGGELN
+2102 EQAKYGGELT
-2112 EAEQELVGKDSGDIA
+2112 EAEQELVGKDSEYIA
-2127 DYFMRKAIDGYKN
+2127 DYFMRKAIDSYKN
-2140 ADGTT
+2140 TDGTS
-2145 GHLSGENAVKYN
+2145 GHLSGDNAVKYA
-2157 AVAKSFDTPLFS
+2157 AVAKKLDGPTFAGVGIFGDILTE
-2169 AVTDDLLVQ
+2169 
-2178 AKKKAHAFY
+2178 AKKKAHSFY
-2187 TEVEKTDF
+2187 TEVEKTGF
-2195 GGVMSADNR
+2195 GGIMSADNR

-2209 FAKMDN
+2209 FAKMSD
-2215 DEIAQYFLS
+2215 DEIAQHFLS
-2224 VAAKEKYKDTNG
+2224 IAAKESFKDTNG

-2243 VATALKSG
+2243 AAAALKSG
-2251 DITDSTVF
+2251 KINDPVVF
-2259 AFLDSD
+2259 ALLDTD
-2265 VVEDYTRYGKGSS
+2265 TIEDYNRYGKGSS
-2278 ITPEIL
+2278 ITTEIL
-2284 LHAARAKKTVKQDT
+2284 LQAARAKKTVKQDT
-2298 DQDGVVV
+2298 DQDSVVV

-2320 WTQQQKRGVMK
+2320 WTQQQKQDVMK

-2424 YLNTTNMTREQKYQ
+2424 YLNTTDMTREQKYQ
-2438 VALIM
+2438 IALIL
-2443 SGTDSQKTKDKI
+2443 SGTDSQRTKDKI
-2455 WSRLK
+2455 WSRLR

>member
-1 MADYYIN
+1 MADYFIN
-8 SDKGKEI
+8 SDKGRDL
-15 ANSMKAGEVRDVSDG
+15 ANSMGAGEVRDASDG
-30 STWIKNSDGSFT
+30 STWIKNSDGSVT
-42 IWKNGQKMNG
+42 VWKNGVKMTG
-52 QVGASPSASTTPETP
+52 VVGESTPAEPVTPEYTPEQPTSIDTP
-67 VLDAANAES
+67 VLDSTSQTA
-76 ASRSPLYP
+76 P
-84 SAESVF
+84 SV
-90 GQQQETQTPKPTASE
+90 QQDTVQTPTLNERIQTARE
-105 TAKDATKAVTEGLY
+105 KAKEATSKVTEGLY
-119 TIGTELGMS
+119 TIGTELGKS
-128 YVNGL
+128 YADQL
-133 KNAGDTRLMSDGYT
+133 QNAGDTKLLSDGYT
-147 LKREDDGSYSVSKGD
+147 LRRDEDGGYSASKNGQ
-162 SSAKVYIDNDAVR
+162 SVKVRIDEDAVR
-175 RDTLLN
+175 RDSLMN
-181 EAIRSAS
+181 EAIRGAFS
-188 QRGGNAYTV
+188 QNSPYTV
-197 GTEKGLD
+197 GTEAGLD
-204 LLQQAKDT
+204 LLEQAKST
-212 GSSVWAP
+212 GSTVWAP
-219 DNTEWSYDRENG
+219 DNSEWAYTGNG
-231 GFYTNLNGV
+231 FTATKNGQ
-240 KTPITVD
+240 TQAITVD
-247 KEAVNRD
+247 KDAI
-254 YARKRSP
+254 RKAA
-261 QKTATENVAPP
+261 QKKA
-272 EQADGE
+272 QALPDGFDGE
-278 QYVIGSAQ
+278 YRIGSAD
-286 GVYWADTARPGDK
+286 GVSWVDGNRQPGEM
-299 LGGRDN
+299 LGGRDD
-305 STWILNGYDDVT
+305 SLWIWEGPDNVVVLKGD
-317 VEKDGKT
+317 KT
-324 YKAKI
+324 YKGVI

-334 KRDPQWAVLTAPPV
+334 ARDTQQAAAPV
-348 EEEEASGKKSKK
+348 SAGTGSAGGSYSGGSGTYVSSVSNAGKSAA
-360 KSSGTSSGSGSSGS
+360 KSSTAANS
-374 LNTYFSVASTGAK
+374 TDVATLRK
-387 KETTQAASGSTG
+387 QAAT
-399 GDIASLRK
+399 
-407 KAASAQKD
+407 AQRD
-415 MADIARQISANK
+415 MADIARQISAGK
-427 ARGKSSGDLES
+427 ARKKDTSALEA

-456 ASAELTLVKQAT
+456 ASAELTLVKKAA
-468 APEIKAAAASGQNAR
+468 APEIKAAAANGQNAR

-493 PSRAQVRQSYQERQA
+493 PSRAEVMRSYQERK
-508 QAGAQ
+508 
-513 QPEEEPEATVYTEE
+513 EE
-527 PTLLEAA
+527 
-534 IRAPEKAAYYAQRKA
+534 
-549 ERKEADAKRRESE
+549 
-562 WNYEIPQQT
+562 
-571 HEEKTELTQK
+571 
-581 IQSRDENVKIAN
+581 
-593 TRKAME
+593 
-599 DLSNQII
+599 
-606 AMKARGQDTSALEAQ
+606 
-621 YKGLAVYLNG
+621 
-631 LEVARNYKK
+631 
-640 DSGDES
+640 
-646 SLRAQKEAKLS
+646 AQKEARKNAWQSLPTVADADRFTIN
-657 ESEFS
+657 E
-662 RSPAMVQL
+662 
-670 YGTYENYLNSM
+670 
-681 TAYYA
+681 
-686 EHKEEWARENR
+686 
-697 LKRAAE
+697 AA
-703 NEKAK
+703 
-708 SRQDAQA
+708 DAQTRGAEQQFFASA
-715 RSITRIANLGIG
+715 RRELQQNAWRSLPTVRDSERFSIPSQTDSLMQQAIAQRQSAAQPQTDKGIG
-727 GLLEAYYNSE
+727 GKLFTMLGA
-737 GDEQKAYRE
+737 G
-746 QLAQKGVTGQ
+746 LGQ
-756 ELNEWRN
+756 
-763 TVFNSTGR
+763 FNASI
-771 FLGDLGTGLFDG
+771 
-783 GMQQWQSGVE
+783 
-793 GALAGVE
+793 
-800 NTANKAAAWALY
+800 ANFADAAA
-812 DLSNPLPDGKLKSG
+812 
-826 MRKIADQLRAS
+826 
-837 DSSHEGNTEILRQ
+837 T
-850 QLAGTMQE
+850 
-858 ATKNHS
+858 
-864 GVGKWVIEQMPSMGN
+864 
-879 MLLNSASAGAL
+879 
-890 GVSSLATLGAT
+890 
-901 AGGSAYTDARNDG
+901 
-914 ASHEQALAYGLVTGA
+914 
-929 LEAGSEKLFGG
+929 
-940 NPLYDT
+940 
-946 DAGIVNKLVAKLTD
+946 
-960 NPTVIRILDSKGF
+960 TV
-973 GLVSEGLEEVIT
+973 E
-985 EITEPWA
+985 
-992 QALIYAGKE
+992 
-1001 ADFATVESVGNAFLG
+1001 TVESYLNGGFTKDGKFVKGDSAFTSSLLQPIHAWAKYTQRTSDSLNERSAANWSDTKAG
-1016 GVFMSAVGNI
+1016 GVANTIGTGVI
-1026 AALPGQL
+1026 AALPQAALALLTLGTSSAGTLTQASSGL
-1033 NSREAQ
+1033 AGSIETVMRRISSDPSYWLSFMQETGGNFAEAKGAGATDEQAILASTIAGLANAAIEVGGGLENNDWMNDGTLSALSKAKNLIKGAVEEGGEELIQNPISRAMQKLVYDGDREWLSLDNTAQ
-1039 AEINEAGQS
+1039 GRDAVFNPYQSAEE
-1048 VFRQAL
+1048 F
-1054 QTNDPN
+1054 
-1060 VQNAV
+1060 
-1065 HDVQSKIAT
+1065 AT
-1074 GAPLTVEDIGHVIDV
+1074 GAAVGGILGAGNFALNRALGSRSQNQARNTQLTQDEMLD
-1089 MADSGYEA
+1089 A
-1097 STTQTAQDVAPRT
+1097 S
-1110 TGDVDITA
+1110 
-1118 AIQATLRGE
+1118 IQAALRGE
-1127 TLTDPAQAANQTTQQ
+1127 TLTDPAQAENQNTQQ
-1142 TTQPTTESGTGDV
+1142 TTQPAQERGAEGVITGGESGPRSGVSNQSVRSERSAVDQAVLAALTG
-1155 ITDGETAQRPLTQD
+1155 QD
-1169 ELLDYAI
+1169 I
-1176 QAANRGE
+1176 R
-1183 ILTSP
+1183 T
-1188 PQRMSE
+1188 
-1194 PSGQNVKTMN
+1194 VN

-1214 VEENAA
+1214 AEENAA
-1220 ARSYTHE
+1220 ARPYTHE

-1239 GRVLTDSDG
+1239 GRILTDADG

-1261 ASERWSNTDRDVAS
+1261 AADHWNNTDRDVAA

-1325 AAAKKAFDTNPKAPS
+1325 AAAKKALDTNPKAPS

-1360 SQWAGALKQI
+1360 SQWAGALRQI

-1377 GVDMLVRMAEKQ
+1377 GVDMLVRIAEKQ
-1389 GENDPQWLKS
+1389 GANDPRWLKS

-1435 NQLFRVTTNAAN
+1435 NQLFRITTNAAN

-1533 KMTGNHLFSTID
+1533 KMTGNQLFSTID

-1554 TDAFAAGVSQG
+1554 TDAFATGVSQG
-1565 AAQAALRRN
+1565 AAQTALRRN

-1587 VAEQRGSDTTFHN
+1587 VAKQRGSDTTFHN

-1612 AAMNGGLEYGAGNIV
+1612 AAMNCGLEYGAGNIV

-1705 IEVAGYTALALKGI
+1705 MEVAGYAALALKGI
-1719 IRRIDDDDKD
+1719 IRRVDDDDKD

-1789 KTDAGLRAEDLKGI
+1789 KTDEGLRAEDLKGI

-1906 PKEYAGTGTERA
+1906 PKEYAGTGTEQA
-1918 VNAFLNPYA
+1918 VNALLNPYA

-1960 VNGQTVTLTNKQK
+1960 VNGQTVTLTNEQK

-1987 LQALQDSIAFR
+1987 LQALQGSIAFR
-1998 QLDRRTKDAAMKA
+1998 QLDRQAKDAAMKA

-2017 VSAKNALDIGYKPP
+2017 TAAKTALDIGYKPP
-2031 EGYAERA
+2031 EDYAARTG
-2038 EMDSTALADA
+2038 MDGTALANA

-2053 VKSQKYLSPE
+2053 VKAQHYLSGD
-2063 TQTAKSAVESQYSS
+2063 TKKQLSGVEGVYGST
-2077 AAYARQS
+2077 AYARQS
-2084 LDLVESAKEK
+2084 LDVVNAAKEK
-2094 AASYFDHA
+2094 ATAYFEHV
-2102 EQAKYGGELN
+2102 EQAKYGGELT
-2112 EAEQELVGKDSGDIA
+2112 EAEQELVGKDSEYIA
-2127 DYFMRKAIDGYKN
+2127 DYFMRKAIDSYKN
-2140 ADGTT
+2140 TDGTS
-2145 GHLSGENAVKYN
+2145 GHLSGDNAVKYA
-2157 AVAKSFDTPLFS
+2157 AVAKKLDGPTFAGVGIFGDILTE
-2169 AVTDDLLVQ
+2169 
-2178 AKKKAHAFY
+2178 AKKKAHSFY
-2187 TEVEKTDF
+2187 TEVEKTGF
-2195 GGVMSADNR
+2195 GGIMSADNR

-2209 FAKMDN
+2209 FAKMSD
-2215 DEIAQYFLS
+2215 DEIAQHFLS
-2224 VAAKEKYKDTNG
+2224 IAAKESFKDTNG

-2243 VATALKSG
+2243 AAAALKSG
-2251 DITDSTVF
+2251 KINDPVVF
-2259 AFLDSD
+2259 ALLDTD
-2265 VVEDYTRYGKGSS
+2265 TIEDYNRYGKGSS
-2278 ITPEIL
+2278 ITTEIL
-2284 LHAARAKKTVKQDT
+2284 LQAARAKKTVKQDT
-2298 DQDGVVV
+2298 DQDSVVV

-2320 WTQQQKRGVMK
+2320 WTQQQKQDVMK

-2424 YLNTTNMTREQKYQ
+2424 YLNTTDMTREQKYQ
-2438 VALIM
+2438 IALIL
-2443 SGTDSQKTKDKI
+2443 SGTDSQRTKDKI
-2455 WSRLK
+2455 WSRLR

>member
-1 MADYYIN
+1 MADYFIN
-8 SDKGKEI
+8 SDKGRDL
-15 ANSMKAGEVRDVSDG
+15 ANSMGAGEVRDASDG
-30 STWIKNSDGSFT
+30 STWIKNSDGSVT
-42 IWKNGQKMNG
+42 VWKNGVKMTG
-52 QVGASPSASTTPETP
+52 VVGESTPAEPVTPEYTPEQPTSIDTP
-67 VLDAANAES
+67 VLDSTSQTA
-76 ASRSPLYP
+76 P
-84 SAESVF
+84 SV
-90 GQQQETQTPKPTASE
+90 QQDTVQTPTLNERIQTARE
-105 TAKDATKAVTEGLY
+105 KAKEATSKVTEGLY
-119 TIGTELGMS
+119 TIGTELGKS
-128 YVNGL
+128 YADQL
-133 KNAGDTRLMSDGYT
+133 QNAGDTKLLSDGYT
-147 LKREDDGSYSVSKGD
+147 LRRDEDGGYSASKNGQ
-162 SSAKVYIDNDAVR
+162 SVKVRIDEDAVR
-175 RDTLLN
+175 RDSLMN
-181 EAIRSAS
+181 EAIRGAFS
-188 QRGGNAYTV
+188 QNSPYTV
-197 GTEKGLD
+197 GTEAGLD
-204 LLQQAKDT
+204 LLEQAKST
-212 GSSVWAP
+212 GSTVWAP
-219 DNTEWSYDRENG
+219 DNSEWAYTGNG
-231 GFYTNLNGV
+231 FTATKNGQ
-240 KTPITVD
+240 TQAITVD
-247 KEAVNRD
+247 KDAI
-254 YARKRSP
+254 RKAA
-261 QKTATENVAPP
+261 QKKA
-272 EQADGE
+272 QALPDGFDGE
-278 QYVIGSAQ
+278 YRIGSAD
-286 GVYWADTARPGDK
+286 GVSWVDGNRQPGEM
-299 LGGRDN
+299 LGGRDD
-305 STWILNGYDDVT
+305 SLWIWEGPDNVVVLKGD
-317 VEKDGKT
+317 KT
-324 YKAKI
+324 YKGVI

-334 KRDPQWAVLTAPPV
+334 ARDTQQAAAPV
-348 EEEEASGKKSKK
+348 SAGTGSAGGSYSGGSGTYVSSVSNAGKSAA
-360 KSSGTSSGSGSSGS
+360 KSSTAANS
-374 LNTYFSVASTGAK
+374 TDVATLRK
-387 KETTQAASGSTG
+387 QAAT
-399 GDIASLRK
+399 
-407 KAASAQKD
+407 AQRD
-415 MADIARQISANK
+415 MADIARQISAGK
-427 ARGKSSGDLES
+427 ARKKDTSALEA

-456 ASAELTLVKQAT
+456 ASAELTLVKKAT
-468 APEIKAAAASGQNAR
+468 APEIKAAAANGQNAR

-493 PSRAQVRQSYQERQA
+493 PSRAEVMRSYQERK
-508 QAGAQ
+508 
-513 QPEEEPEATVYTEE
+513 EE
-527 PTLLEAA
+527 
-534 IRAPEKAAYYAQRKA
+534 
-549 ERKEADAKRRESE
+549 
-562 WNYEIPQQT
+562 
-571 HEEKTELTQK
+571 
-581 IQSRDENVKIAN
+581 
-593 TRKAME
+593 
-599 DLSNQII
+599 
-606 AMKARGQDTSALEAQ
+606 
-621 YKGLAVYLNG
+621 
-631 LEVARNYKK
+631 
-640 DSGDES
+640 
-646 SLRAQKEAKLS
+646 AQKEA
-657 ESEFS
+657 
-662 RSPAMVQL
+662 
-670 YGTYENYLNSM
+670 
-681 TAYYA
+681 
-686 EHKEEWARENR
+686 RENAWKSLPTVADADR
-697 LKRAAE
+697 FTINEAA
-703 NEKAK
+703 
-708 SRQDAQA
+708 DAQTRGAEQQFFASA
-715 RSITRIANLGIG
+715 RRELQQNAWRSLPTVRDSERFSIPSQTDSLMQQAIAQRQSAAQPQTDKGIG
-727 GLLEAYYNSE
+727 GKLFTMLGA
-737 GDEQKAYRE
+737 G
-746 QLAQKGVTGQ
+746 LGQ
-756 ELNEWRN
+756 
-763 TVFNSTGR
+763 FNASI
-771 FLGDLGTGLFDG
+771 
-783 GMQQWQSGVE
+783 
-793 GALAGVE
+793 
-800 NTANKAAAWALY
+800 ANFADAAA
-812 DLSNPLPDGKLKSG
+812 
-826 MRKIADQLRAS
+826 
-837 DSSHEGNTEILRQ
+837 T
-850 QLAGTMQE
+850 
-858 ATKNHS
+858 
-864 GVGKWVIEQMPSMGN
+864 
-879 MLLNSASAGAL
+879 
-890 GVSSLATLGAT
+890 
-901 AGGSAYTDARNDG
+901 
-914 ASHEQALAYGLVTGA
+914 
-929 LEAGSEKLFGG
+929 
-940 NPLYDT
+940 
-946 DAGIVNKLVAKLTD
+946 
-960 NPTVIRILDSKGF
+960 TV
-973 GLVSEGLEEVIT
+973 E
-985 EITEPWA
+985 
-992 QALIYAGKE
+992 
-1001 ADFATVESVGNAFLG
+1001 TVESYLNGGFTKDGKFVKGDSAFTSSLLQPIHNWAKYTQCTSDSLNERSAANWSDTKAG
-1016 GVFMSAVGNI
+1016 SVANTIGTGVI
-1026 AALPGQL
+1026 AALPQAALALLTLGTSSAGTLTQASSGL
-1033 NSREAQ
+1033 AGSIETVMRRISSDPSYWLSFMQETGGNFAEAKGAGATDEQAILASTIAGLANAAIEVGGGLENNDWMNDGTLSALSKAKNLIKGAIEEGGEELIQNPISRAMQKLVYDGDREWLSLDNTAQ
-1039 AEINEAGQS
+1039 GRDAVFNPYQSAEE
-1048 VFRQAL
+1048 F
-1054 QTNDPN
+1054 
-1060 VQNAV
+1060 
-1065 HDVQSKIAT
+1065 AT
-1074 GAPLTVEDIGHVIDV
+1074 GAAVGGILGAGNFALNRALGSRSQNQARNTQLTQDEMLD
-1089 MADSGYEA
+1089 A
-1097 STTQTAQDVAPRT
+1097 S
-1110 TGDVDITA
+1110 
-1118 AIQATLRGE
+1118 IQAALRGE
-1127 TLTDPAQAANQTTQQ
+1127 TLTDPAQAENQNTQQ
-1142 TTQPTTESGTGDV
+1142 TTQPAQERGAEGVITGGESGPRSGVSNQSVRSERSAVDQAVLAALTG
-1155 ITDGETAQRPLTQD
+1155 QD
-1169 ELLDYAI
+1169 I
-1176 QAANRGE
+1176 R
-1183 ILTSP
+1183 T
-1188 PQRMSE
+1188 
-1194 PSGQNVKTMN
+1194 VN

-1214 VEENAA
+1214 AEENAA
-1220 ARSYTHE
+1220 ARPYTHE

-1239 GRVLTDSDG
+1239 GRILTDADG

-1261 ASERWSNTDRDVAS
+1261 AADHWNNTDRDVAA

-1325 AAAKKAFDTNPKAPS
+1325 AAAKKALDTNPKAPS

-1360 SQWAGALKQI
+1360 SQWAGALRQI

-1377 GVDMLVRMAEKQ
+1377 GVDMLVRIAEKQ
-1389 GENDPQWLKS
+1389 GANDPRWLKS

-1435 NQLFRVTTNAAN
+1435 NQLFRITTNAAN

-1533 KMTGNHLFSTID
+1533 KMTGNQLFSTID

-1554 TDAFAAGVSQG
+1554 TDAFATGVSQG
-1565 AAQAALRRN
+1565 AAQTALRRN

-1587 VAEQRGSDTTFHN
+1587 VAKQRGSDTTFHN

-1612 AAMNGGLEYGAGNIV
+1612 AAMNCGLEYGAGNIV

-1705 IEVAGYTALALKGI
+1705 MEVAGYAALALKGI
-1719 IRRIDDDDKD
+1719 IRRVDDDDKD

-1789 KTDAGLRAEDLKGI
+1789 KTDEGLRAEDLKGI

-1906 PKEYAGTGTERA
+1906 PKEYAGTGTEQA
-1918 VNAFLNPYA
+1918 VNALLNPYA

-1960 VNGQTVTLTNKQK
+1960 VNGQTVTLTNEQK

-1987 LQALQDSIAFR
+1987 LQALQGSIAFR
-1998 QLDRRTKDAAMKA
+1998 QLDRQAKDAAMKA

-2017 VSAKNALDIGYKPP
+2017 TAAKTALDIGYKPP
-2031 EGYAERA
+2031 EDYAARIG
-2038 EMDSTALADA
+2038 MDGAALANA

-2053 VKSQKYLSPE
+2053 VKAQHYLSGD
-2063 TQTAKSAVESQYSS
+2063 TKKQLSGVEGVYGST
-2077 AAYARQS
+2077 AYARQS
-2084 LDLVESAKEK
+2084 LDVVNAAKEK
-2094 AASYFDHA
+2094 ATAYFEHV
-2102 EQAKYGGELN
+2102 EQAKYGGELT
-2112 EAEQELVGKDSGDIA
+2112 EAEQELVGKDSEYIA
-2127 DYFMRKAIDGYKN
+2127 DYFMRKAIDSYKN
-2140 ADGTT
+2140 TDGTS
-2145 GHLSGENAVKYN
+2145 GHLSGDNAVKYA
-2157 AVAKSFDTPLFS
+2157 AVAKKLDGPTFAGVGIFGDILTE
-2169 AVTDDLLVQ
+2169 
-2178 AKKKAHAFY
+2178 AKKKAHSFY
-2187 TEVEKTDF
+2187 TEVEKTGF
-2195 GGVMSADNR
+2195 GGIMSADNR

-2209 FAKMDN
+2209 FAKMSD
-2215 DEIAQYFLS
+2215 DEIAQHFLS
-2224 VAAKEKYKDTNG
+2224 IAAKESFKDTNG

-2243 VATALKSG
+2243 AAAALKSG
-2251 DITDSTVF
+2251 KINDPVVF
-2259 AFLDSD
+2259 ALLDTD
-2265 VVEDYTRYGKGSS
+2265 TIEDYNRYGKGSS
-2278 ITPEIL
+2278 ITTEIL
-2284 LHAARAKKTVKQDT
+2284 LQAARAKKTVKQDT
-2298 DQDGVVV
+2298 DQDSVVV

-2320 WTQQQKRGVMK
+2320 WTQQQKQDVMK

-2424 YLNTTNMTREQKYQ
+2424 YLNTTDMTREQKYQ
-2438 VALIM
+2438 IALIL
-2443 SGTDSQKTKDKI
+2443 SGTDSQRTKDKI
-2455 WSRLK
+2455 WSRLR

>member
-1 MADYYIN
+1 MADYFIN
-8 SDKGKEI
+8 SDKGRDL
-15 ANSMKAGEVRDVSDG
+15 ANSMGAGEVRDASDG
-30 STWIKNSDGSFT
+30 STWIKNSDGSVT
-42 IWKNGQKMNG
+42 VWKNGVKMTG
-52 QVGASPSASTTPETP
+52 VVGESTPAEPVTPEYTPEQPTSIDTP
-67 VLDAANAES
+67 VLDSTSQTA
-76 ASRSPLYP
+76 P
-84 SAESVF
+84 SV
-90 GQQQETQTPKPTASE
+90 QQDTVQTPTLNERIQTARE
-105 TAKDATKAVTEGLY
+105 KAKEATSKVTEGLY
-119 TIGTELGMS
+119 TIGTELGKS
-128 YVNGL
+128 YADQL
-133 KNAGDTRLMSDGYT
+133 QNAGDTKLLSDGYT
-147 LKREDDGSYSVSKGD
+147 LRRDEDGGYSASKNGQ
-162 SSAKVYIDNDAVR
+162 SVKVRIDEDAVR
-175 RDTLLN
+175 RDSLMN
-181 EAIRSAS
+181 EAIRGAFS
-188 QRGGNAYTV
+188 QNSPYTV
-197 GTEKGLD
+197 GTEAGLD
-204 LLQQAKDT
+204 LLEQAKST
-212 GSSVWAP
+212 GSTVWAP
-219 DNTEWSYDRENG
+219 DNSEWAYTGNG
-231 GFYTNLNGV
+231 FTATKNGQ
-240 KTPITVD
+240 TQAITVD
-247 KEAVNRD
+247 KDAI
-254 YARKRSP
+254 RKAA
-261 QKTATENVAPP
+261 QKKA
-272 EQADGE
+272 QALPDGFDGE
-278 QYVIGSAQ
+278 YRIGSAD
-286 GVYWADTARPGDK
+286 GVSWVDGNRQPGEM
-299 LGGRDN
+299 LGGRDD
-305 STWILNGYDDVT
+305 SLWIWEGPDNVVVLKGD
-317 VEKDGKT
+317 KT
-324 YKAKI
+324 YKGVI

-334 KRDPQWAVLTAPPV
+334 ARDTQQAAAPV
-348 EEEEASGKKSKK
+348 SAGTGSAGGSYSGGSGTYVSSVSNAGKSAA
-360 KSSGTSSGSGSSGS
+360 KSSTAANS
-374 LNTYFSVASTGAK
+374 TDVATLRK
-387 KETTQAASGSTG
+387 QAAT
-399 GDIASLRK
+399 
-407 KAASAQKD
+407 AQRD
-415 MADIARQISANK
+415 MADIARQISAGK
-427 ARGKSSGDLES
+427 ARKKDTSALEA

-456 ASAELTLVKQAT
+456 ASAELTLVKKAT
-468 APEIKAAAASGQNAR
+468 APEIKAAAANGQNAR

-493 PSRAQVRQSYQERQA
+493 PSRAEVMRSYQERK
-508 QAGAQ
+508 
-513 QPEEEPEATVYTEE
+513 EETQKEARENAWKSLPTVADADRFTIN
-527 PTLLEAA
+527 EAA
-534 IRAPEKAAYYAQRKA
+534 DAQTRGAEQQFFASARRELQQNAWRSLPTVRDSERFSIPSQTDSLMQQAIAQRQSAAQPQTDKGIGGKLFTMLGA
-549 ERKEADAKRRESE
+549 GLGQFNASIANFADAAATTVETVES
-562 WNYEIPQQT
+562 
-571 HEEKTELTQK
+571 
-581 IQSRDENVKIAN
+581 
-593 TRKAME
+593 
-599 DLSNQII
+599 
-606 AMKARGQDTSALEAQ
+606 
-621 YKGLAVYLNG
+621 YLNG
-631 LEVARNYKK
+631 GFTK
-640 DSGDES
+640 DGKFVKGDSAFTS
-646 SLRAQKEAKLS
+646 SLLQPIHNWAKYTQRTS
-657 ESEFS
+657 DS
-662 RSPAMVQL
+662 
-670 YGTYENYLNSM
+670 
-681 TAYYA
+681 
-686 EHKEEWARENR
+686 
-697 LKRAAE
+697 
-703 NEKAK
+703 
-708 SRQDAQA
+708 
-715 RSITRIANLGIG
+715 
-727 GLLEAYYNSE
+727 
-737 GDEQKAYRE
+737 
-746 QLAQKGVTGQ
+746 
-756 ELNEWRN
+756 LNERSAANWSDTKAGSVAN
-763 TVFNSTGR
+763 TI
-771 FLGDLGTGLFDG
+771 GTG
-783 GMQQWQSGVE
+783 V
-793 GALAGVE
+793 
-800 NTANKAAAWALY
+800 
-812 DLSNPLPDGKLKSG
+812 
-826 MRKIADQLRAS
+826 
-837 DSSHEGNTEILRQ
+837 
-850 QLAGTMQE
+850 
-858 ATKNHS
+858 
-864 GVGKWVIEQMPSMGN
+864 
-879 MLLNSASAGAL
+879 
-890 GVSSLATLGAT
+890 
-901 AGGSAYTDARNDG
+901 
-914 ASHEQALAYGLVTGA
+914 
-929 LEAGSEKLFGG
+929 
-940 NPLYDT
+940 
-946 DAGIVNKLVAKLTD
+946 
-960 NPTVIRILDSKGF
+960 
-973 GLVSEGLEEVIT
+973 
-985 EITEPWA
+985 
-992 QALIYAGKE
+992 
-1001 ADFATVESVGNAFLG
+1001 
-1016 GVFMSAVGNI
+1016 I
-1026 AALPGQL
+1026 AALPQAALALLTLGTSSAGTLTQASSGL
-1033 NSREAQ
+1033 AGSIETVMRRISSDPSYWLSFMQETGGNFAEAKGAGATDEQAILASTIAGLANAAIEVGGGLENNDWMNDGTLSALSKAKNLIKGAVEEGGEELIQNPISRAMQKLVYDGDREWLSLDNTAQ
-1039 AEINEAGQS
+1039 GRDAVFNPYQSAEE
-1048 VFRQAL
+1048 F
-1054 QTNDPN
+1054 
-1060 VQNAV
+1060 
-1065 HDVQSKIAT
+1065 AT
-1074 GAPLTVEDIGHVIDV
+1074 GAAVGGILGAGNFALNRALGSRSQNQARNTQLTQDEMLD
-1089 MADSGYEA
+1089 A
-1097 STTQTAQDVAPRT
+1097 S
-1110 TGDVDITA
+1110 
-1118 AIQATLRGE
+1118 IQAALRGE
-1127 TLTDPAQAANQTTQQ
+1127 TLTDPAQAENQNTQQ
-1142 TTQPTTESGTGDV
+1142 TTQPAQERGAEGVITGGESGPRSGVSNQSVRSERSAVDQAVLAALTG
-1155 ITDGETAQRPLTQD
+1155 QD
-1169 ELLDYAI
+1169 I
-1176 QAANRGE
+1176 R
-1183 ILTSP
+1183 T
-1188 PQRMSE
+1188 
-1194 PSGQNVKTMN
+1194 VN

-1214 VEENAA
+1214 AEENAA
-1220 ARSYTHE
+1220 ARPYTHE

-1239 GRVLTDSDG
+1239 GRILTDADG

-1261 ASERWSNTDRDVAS
+1261 AADHWNNTDRDVAA

-1325 AAAKKAFDTNPKAPS
+1325 AAAKKALDTNPKAPS

-1360 SQWAGALKQI
+1360 SQWAGALRQI

-1377 GVDMLVRMAEKQ
+1377 GVDMLVRIAEKQ
-1389 GENDPQWLKS
+1389 GANDPRWLKS

-1435 NQLFRVTTNAAN
+1435 NQLFRITTNAAN

-1533 KMTGNHLFSTID
+1533 KMTGNQLFSTID

-1554 TDAFAAGVSQG
+1554 TDAFATGVSQG
-1565 AAQAALRRN
+1565 AAQTALRRN

-1587 VAEQRGSDTTFHN
+1587 VAKQRGSDTTFHN

-1612 AAMNGGLEYGAGNIV
+1612 AAMNCGLEYGAGNIV

-1705 IEVAGYTALALKGI
+1705 MEVAGYAALALKGI
-1719 IRRIDDDDKD
+1719 IRRVDDDDKD

-1789 KTDAGLRAEDLKGI
+1789 KTDEGLRAEDLKGI

-1906 PKEYAGTGTERA
+1906 PKEYAGTGTEQA
-1918 VNAFLNPYA
+1918 VNALLNPYA

-1960 VNGQTVTLTNKQK
+1960 VNGQTVTLTNEQK

-1987 LQALQDSIAFR
+1987 LQALQGSIAFR
-1998 QLDRRTKDAAMKA
+1998 QLDRQAKDAAMKA

-2017 VSAKNALDIGYKPP
+2017 TAAKTALDIGYKPP
-2031 EGYAERA
+2031 EDYAARIG
-2038 EMDSTALADA
+2038 MDGAALANA

-2053 VKSQKYLSPE
+2053 VKAQHYLSGD
-2063 TQTAKSAVESQYSS
+2063 TKKQLSGVEGVYGST
-2077 AAYARQS
+2077 AYARQS
-2084 LDLVESAKEK
+2084 LDVVNAAKEK
-2094 AASYFDHA
+2094 ATAYFEHV
-2102 EQAKYGGELN
+2102 EQAKYGGELT
-2112 EAEQELVGKDSGDIA
+2112 EAEQELVGKDSEYIA
-2127 DYFMRKAIDGYKN
+2127 DYFMRKAIDSYKN
-2140 ADGTT
+2140 TDGTS
-2145 GHLSGENAVKYN
+2145 GHLSGDNAVKYA
-2157 AVAKSFDTPLFS
+2157 AVAKKLDGPTFAGVGIFGDILTE
-2169 AVTDDLLVQ
+2169 
-2178 AKKKAHAFY
+2178 AKKKAHSFY
-2187 TEVEKTDF
+2187 TEVEKTGF
-2195 GGVMSADNR
+2195 GGIMSADNR

-2209 FAKMDN
+2209 FAKMSD
-2215 DEIAQYFLS
+2215 DEIAQHFLS
-2224 VAAKEKYKDTNG
+2224 IAAKESFKDTNG

-2243 VATALKSG
+2243 AAAALKSG
-2251 DITDSTVF
+2251 KINDPVVF
-2259 AFLDSD
+2259 ALLDTD
-2265 VVEDYTRYGKGSS
+2265 TIEDYNRYGKGSS
-2278 ITPEIL
+2278 ITTEIL
-2284 LHAARAKKTVKQDT
+2284 LQAARAKKTVKQDT
-2298 DQDGVVV
+2298 DQDSVVV

-2320 WTQQQKRGVMK
+2320 WTQQQKQDVMK

-2424 YLNTTNMTREQKYQ
+2424 YLNTTDMTREQKYQ
-2438 VALIM
+2438 IALIL
-2443 SGTDSQKTKDKI
+2443 SGTDSQRTKDKI
-2455 WSRLK
+2455 WSRLR

>member
-1 MADYYIN
+1 MADYFIN
-8 SDKGKEI
+8 SDKGKEL
-15 ANSMKAGEVRDVSDG
+15 ANRLQAGDMAEASDG
-30 STWIKNSDGSFT
+30 SLWKKEADGSIT
-42 IWKNGQKMNG
+42 VTKNGQTMTG
-52 QVGASPSASTTPETP
+52 RVGESSPTEPVTPEYTPEQPASIDTP
-67 VLDAANAES
+67 VLNS
-76 ASRSPLYP
+76 TNQTAS
-84 SAESVF
+84 SV
-90 GQQQETQTPKPTASE
+90 QQETVQTPTLNERIQTARE
-105 TAKDATKAVTEGLY
+105 KAKEATSKVTEGLY
-119 TIGTELGMS
+119 TIGTELGKS
-128 YVNGL
+128 YADQLQNV
-133 KNAGDTRLMSDGYT
+133 GDTKLLSDGYT
-147 LKREDDGSYSVSKGD
+147 LRRDEDGGYSASKNGQ
-162 SSAKVYIDNDAVR
+162 SVKVRIDEDAVR
-175 RDTLLN
+175 RDSLMN
-181 EAIRSAS
+181 EAIRGAFSRNS
-188 QRGGNAYTV
+188 PYTV
-197 GTEKGLD
+197 GTEAGLD
-204 LLQQAKDT
+204 LLEQAKST
-212 GSSVWAP
+212 GSTVWAP
-219 DNTEWSYDRENG
+219 DNSEWAYTGNG
-231 GFYTNLNGV
+231 FTATKNGQ
-240 KTPITVD
+240 TQAITVD
-247 KEAVNRD
+247 KDAI
-254 YARKRSP
+254 RKAA
-261 QKTATENVAPP
+261 QKKA
-272 EQADGE
+272 QALPDGFDGE
-278 QYVIGSAQ
+278 YRIGSAD
-286 GVYWADTARPGDK
+286 GVSWVDGNRQPGEM
-299 LGGRDN
+299 LGGRDD
-305 STWILNGYDDVT
+305 SLWIWEGPDNVVVLKGD
-317 VEKDGKT
+317 KT
-324 YKAKI
+324 YKGVI

-334 KRDPQWAVLTAPPV
+334 ARDTQQAAAPV
-348 EEEEASGKKSKK
+348 SAGTGSAGGSYSGGSGTYASSTSGTKKSAA
-360 KSSGTSSGSGSSGS
+360 KSAP
-374 LNTYFSVASTGAK
+374 ASTGPDVA
-387 KETTQAASGSTG
+387 T
-399 GDIASLRK
+399 LRK
-407 KAASAQKD
+407 QAASAQKD

-448 TARAQINA
+448 AARAQINA

-493 PSRAQVRQSYQERQA
+493 PSRAQVRQSYQERK
-508 QAGAQ
+508 
-513 QPEEEPEATVYTEE
+513 EE
-527 PTLLEAA
+527 
-534 IRAPEKAAYYAQRKA
+534 
-549 ERKEADAKRRESE
+549 
-562 WNYEIPQQT
+562 
-571 HEEKTELTQK
+571 
-581 IQSRDENVKIAN
+581 
-593 TRKAME
+593 
-599 DLSNQII
+599 
-606 AMKARGQDTSALEAQ
+606 
-621 YKGLAVYLNG
+621 
-631 LEVARNYKK
+631 
-640 DSGDES
+640 
-646 SLRAQKEAKLS
+646 AQKEARKNAWQSLPTVADADRFTIN
-657 ESEFS
+657 E
-662 RSPAMVQL
+662 
-670 YGTYENYLNSM
+670 
-681 TAYYA
+681 
-686 EHKEEWARENR
+686 
-697 LKRAAE
+697 AA
-703 NEKAK
+703 
-708 SRQDAQA
+708 DAQTRGAEQQFFASA
-715 RSITRIANLGIG
+715 RRELQQNAWRSLPTVRDSERFSIPSQTDSLMQQAIAQRQSAAQPQTDKGIG
-727 GLLEAYYNSE
+727 GKLFTMLGA
-737 GDEQKAYRE
+737 G
-746 QLAQKGVTGQ
+746 LGQ
-756 ELNEWRN
+756 
-763 TVFNSTGR
+763 FNS
-771 FLGDLGTGLFDG
+771 
-783 GMQQWQSGVE
+783 SI
-793 GALAGVE
+793 
-800 NTANKAAAWALY
+800 ANFADAAA
-812 DLSNPLPDGKLKSG
+812 
-826 MRKIADQLRAS
+826 
-837 DSSHEGNTEILRQ
+837 T
-850 QLAGTMQE
+850 
-858 ATKNHS
+858 
-864 GVGKWVIEQMPSMGN
+864 
-879 MLLNSASAGAL
+879 
-890 GVSSLATLGAT
+890 
-901 AGGSAYTDARNDG
+901 
-914 ASHEQALAYGLVTGA
+914 
-929 LEAGSEKLFGG
+929 
-940 NPLYDT
+940 
-946 DAGIVNKLVAKLTD
+946 
-960 NPTVIRILDSKGF
+960 TV
-973 GLVSEGLEEVIT
+973 E
-985 EITEPWA
+985 
-992 QALIYAGKE
+992 
-1001 ADFATVESVGNAFLG
+1001 TVESYLNGGFTKGGKFVKGDSAFTSSLLQPIHAWAKYTQRTSDSLNERSAANWSDTKAG
-1016 GVFMSAVGNI
+1016 GVANTIGTGVI
-1026 AALPGQL
+1026 AALPQAALALLTLGTSSAGTLTQASSGL
-1033 NSREAQ
+1033 AGSIETVMRRISSDPSYWLSFMQETGGNFAEAKGAGATDEQAILASTIAGLANAAIEVGGGLENNNWMNDGTLSALSKAKNLIKGAAEEGGEELIQNPISRAMQKLVYDGDREWLSLDNTAQ
-1039 AEINEAGQS
+1039 GRDAVFNPYQSAEE
-1048 VFRQAL
+1048 F
-1054 QTNDPN
+1054 
-1060 VQNAV
+1060 
-1065 HDVQSKIAT
+1065 AT
-1074 GAPLTVEDIGHVIDV
+1074 GAAVGGILGAGNFALNRALGSRSQNQAQNPQLTQDEMLD
-1089 MADSGYEA
+1089 A
-1097 STTQTAQDVAPRT
+1097 S
-1110 TGDVDITA
+1110 
-1118 AIQATLRGE
+1118 IQAALRGE
-1127 TLTDPAQAANQTTQQ
+1127 ALTGPAQATNQNTQQ
-1142 TTQPTTESGTGDV
+1142 TTQPAPERGAAGVITGGESGPRSGVSNQSGRSERSTLDQAILAAITGKDV
-1155 ITDGETAQRPLTQD
+1155 RTID
-1169 ELLDYAI
+1169 
-1176 QAANRGE
+1176 
-1183 ILTSP
+1183 
-1188 PQRMSE
+1188 
-1194 PSGQNVKTMN
+1194 
-1204 QMGTNNAYAS
+1204 QMGTDNAYAS
-1214 VEENAA
+1214 AEENAA
-1220 ARSYTHE
+1220 ARPYTHE

-1239 GRVLTDSDG
+1239 GRILTDADG

-1261 ASERWSNTDRDVAS
+1261 AADHWNNTDRDVAA
-1275 TLRHEAFQRGD
+1275 TLRHEAFQQGD

-1320 EQSVV
+1320 EQAVV
-1325 AAAKKAFDTNPKAPS
+1325 AAAKKALDTNPKAPS

-1428 LKSYVIT
+1428 FKSYVIT
-1435 NQLFRVTTNAAN
+1435 NQLFRITTNAAN

-1533 KMTGNHLFSTID
+1533 KMTGNQLFSTID

-1554 TDAFAAGVSQG
+1554 TDAFATGVSQG
-1565 AAQAALRRN
+1565 AAQSALRRN

-1705 IEVAGYTALALKGI
+1705 MEVAGYAALALKGI

-1789 KTDAGLRAEDLKGI
+1789 KTDEGLRAEDLKGI

-1918 VNAFLNPYA
+1918 VNALLNPYA
-1927 TTTVRPKTGMESML
+1927 TTTVRPKTGTESML

-1960 VNGQTVTLTNKQK
+1960 VNGQTVTLTNEQK

-1987 LQALQDSIAFR
+1987 LQALQGSIAFR
-1998 QLDRRTKDAAMKA
+1998 QLDRQAKDAAMKA

-2017 VSAKNALDIGYKPP
+2017 TAAKTALDIGYKPP
-2031 EGYAERA
+2031 EDYAARTG
-2038 EMDSTALADA
+2038 MDGTALANA

-2053 VKSQKYLSPE
+2053 VKAQHYLSGD
-2063 TQTAKSAVESQYSS
+2063 TKKQLSGVEGVYGST
-2077 AAYARQS
+2077 AYARQS
-2084 LDLVESAKEK
+2084 LDVVNAAKEK
-2094 AASYFDHA
+2094 ATAYFEHV
-2102 EQAKYGGELN
+2102 EQAKYGGELT
-2112 EAEQELVGKDSGDIA
+2112 EAEQELVGKDSEYIA
-2127 DYFMRKAIDGYKN
+2127 DYFMRKAIDSYKN
-2140 ADGTT
+2140 TDGTS
-2145 GHLSGENAVKYN
+2145 GHLSGDNAVKYA
-2157 AVAKSFDTPLFS
+2157 AVAKKLDGPTFAGVGISGDILTE
-2169 AVTDDLLVQ
+2169 
-2178 AKKKAHAFY
+2178 AKKKAHSFY
-2187 TEVEKTDF
+2187 TEVEKTGF
-2195 GGVMSADNR
+2195 GGIMSADNR

-2209 FAKMDN
+2209 FAKMSD
-2215 DEIAQYFLS
+2215 DEIAQHFLS
-2224 VAAKEKYKDTNG
+2224 IAAKESFKDTNG

-2243 VATALKSG
+2243 AAAALKSG
-2251 DITDSTVF
+2251 KINDPVVF
-2259 AFLDSD
+2259 ALLDTD
-2265 VVEDYTRYGKGSS
+2265 TIEDYNRYGKGSS
-2278 ITPEIL
+2278 ITTEIL
-2284 LHAARAKKTVKQDT
+2284 LQAARAKKTVKQDT
-2298 DQDGVVV
+2298 DQDSVVV

-2320 WTQQQKRGVMK
+2320 WTQQQKQDVMK

-2343 LVESLNSGKMKYT
+2343 LVKSLNSGKMKYT

-2410 KALNYSYAW
+2410 RALNYSYAW

-2424 YLNTTNMTREQKYQ
+2424 YLNTTDMTREQKYQ
-2438 VALIM
+2438 IALIL
-2443 SGTDSQKTKDKI
+2443 SGTDSQRTKDKI
-2455 WSRLK
+2455 WSRLR

>member
-1 MADYYIN
+1 MADYFIN
-8 SDKGKEI
+8 SDKGKEL
-15 ANSMKAGEVRDVSDG
+15 ANRLQAGDMAEASDG
-30 STWIKNSDGSFT
+30 SLWKKEADGSIT
-42 IWKNGQKMNG
+42 VTKNGQTMTG
-52 QVGASPSASTTPETP
+52 RVGESSPTEPVTPEYTPEQPASIDTP
-67 VLDAANAES
+67 VLNSTDKTAPAM
-76 ASRSPLYP
+76 
-84 SAESVF
+84 
-90 GQQQETQTPKPTASE
+90 QQETVQTPTLNERIQTARE
-105 TAKDATKAVTEGLY
+105 KAKEATSKVTEGLY
-119 TIGTELGMS
+119 TIGTELGKS
-128 YVNGL
+128 YADQLQNV
-133 KNAGDTRLMSDGYT
+133 GDTKLLSDGYT
-147 LKREDDGSYSVSKGD
+147 LRRDEDGGYSASKNGQ
-162 SSAKVYIDNDAVR
+162 SVKVRIDEDAVR
-175 RDTLLN
+175 RDLLMN
-181 EAIRSAS
+181 EAIRGAFEQSS
-188 QRGGNAYTV
+188 PYTV
-197 GTEKGLD
+197 GTEAGLD
-204 LLQQAKDT
+204 LLEQAKST
-212 GSSVWAP
+212 GSTVWAP
-219 DNTEWSYDRENG
+219 DNSEWAYTGNG
-231 GFYTNLNGV
+231 FTATKNGQ
-240 KTPITVD
+240 TQAITVD
-247 KEAVNRD
+247 KDAI
-254 YARKRSP
+254 RKAA
-261 QKTATENVAPP
+261 QKKAQETG
-272 EQADGE
+272 QALPDGFDGE
-278 QYVIGSAQ
+278 YRIGSAE
-286 GVYWADTARPGDK
+286 GVSWADGNHQPGDM
-299 LGGRDN
+299 LGGRDD
-305 STWILNGYDDVT
+305 SLWIWEGPDNVVVLKGD
-317 VEKDGKT
+317 KT
-324 YKAKI
+324 YKGVI

-334 KRDPQWAVLTAPPV
+334 ARDTQQAAAP
-348 EEEEASGKKSKK
+348 A
-360 KSSGTSSGSGSSGS
+360 SSGTGSVGGSYSGGSGTYVSSVSNAGKS
-374 LNTYFSVASTGAK
+374 AAKSSTAANSTDVATLRK
-387 KETTQAASGSTG
+387 QAAT
-399 GDIASLRK
+399 
-407 KAASAQKD
+407 AQRD
-415 MADIARQISANK
+415 MADIARQISAGK
-427 ARGKSSGDLES
+427 ARKKDTSALEA

-456 ASAELTLVKQAT
+456 ASAELTLVKKAT
-468 APEIKAAAASGQNAR
+468 APEIKAAAANGQNAR

-493 PSRAQVRQSYQERQA
+493 PSRAEVMRSYQERK
-508 QAGAQ
+508 
-513 QPEEEPEATVYTEE
+513 EE
-527 PTLLEAA
+527 
-534 IRAPEKAAYYAQRKA
+534 
-549 ERKEADAKRRESE
+549 
-562 WNYEIPQQT
+562 
-571 HEEKTELTQK
+571 
-581 IQSRDENVKIAN
+581 
-593 TRKAME
+593 
-599 DLSNQII
+599 
-606 AMKARGQDTSALEAQ
+606 
-621 YKGLAVYLNG
+621 
-631 LEVARNYKK
+631 
-640 DSGDES
+640 
-646 SLRAQKEAKLS
+646 AQKEA
-657 ESEFS
+657 
-662 RSPAMVQL
+662 
-670 YGTYENYLNSM
+670 
-681 TAYYA
+681 
-686 EHKEEWARENR
+686 RENAWKSLPTVADADR
-697 LKRAAE
+697 FTINEAA
-703 NEKAK
+703 
-708 SRQDAQA
+708 DAQTRGAEQQFFASA
-715 RSITRIANLGIG
+715 RRELQQNAWRSLQTVRDSERFSIPSQTDSLMQQAIAQRQSAAQPQTDKGIG
-727 GLLEAYYNSE
+727 GKLFTMLGA
-737 GDEQKAYRE
+737 G
-746 QLAQKGVTGQ
+746 LGQ
-756 ELNEWRN
+756 
-763 TVFNSTGR
+763 FNASI
-771 FLGDLGTGLFDG
+771 
-783 GMQQWQSGVE
+783 
-793 GALAGVE
+793 
-800 NTANKAAAWALY
+800 ANFADAAA
-812 DLSNPLPDGKLKSG
+812 
-826 MRKIADQLRAS
+826 
-837 DSSHEGNTEILRQ
+837 T
-850 QLAGTMQE
+850 
-858 ATKNHS
+858 
-864 GVGKWVIEQMPSMGN
+864 
-879 MLLNSASAGAL
+879 
-890 GVSSLATLGAT
+890 
-901 AGGSAYTDARNDG
+901 
-914 ASHEQALAYGLVTGA
+914 
-929 LEAGSEKLFGG
+929 
-940 NPLYDT
+940 
-946 DAGIVNKLVAKLTD
+946 
-960 NPTVIRILDSKGF
+960 TV
-973 GLVSEGLEEVIT
+973 E
-985 EITEPWA
+985 
-992 QALIYAGKE
+992 
-1001 ADFATVESVGNAFLG
+1001 TVESYLNGGFTKDGKFVKGDSAFTSSLLQPIHNWAKYTQRTSDSLNERSAANWSDTKAG
-1016 GVFMSAVGNI
+1016 SVANTIGTGVI
-1026 AALPGQL
+1026 AALPQAALALLTLGTSSAGTLTQASSGL
-1033 NSREAQ
+1033 AGSIETVMRRISSDPSYWLSFMQETGGNFAEAKGAGATDEQAILASTIAGLANAAIEVGGGLENNDWMNDGTLSALSKAKNLIKGAIEEGGEELIQNPISRAMQKLVYDGDREWLSLDNTAQ
-1039 AEINEAGQS
+1039 GRDAVFNPYQSAEE
-1048 VFRQAL
+1048 F
-1054 QTNDPN
+1054 
-1060 VQNAV
+1060 
-1065 HDVQSKIAT
+1065 AT
-1074 GAPLTVEDIGHVIDV
+1074 GAAVGGILGAGNFALNRALGSRSQNQARNTQLTQDEMLD
-1089 MADSGYEA
+1089 A
-1097 STTQTAQDVAPRT
+1097 S
-1110 TGDVDITA
+1110 
-1118 AIQATLRGE
+1118 IQAALRGE
-1127 TLTDPAQAANQTTQQ
+1127 TLTDPAQAENQNTQQ
-1142 TTQPTTESGTGDV
+1142 TTQPAQERGAEGVITGGESGPRSGVSNQSVRSERSAVDQAVLAALTG
-1155 ITDGETAQRPLTQD
+1155 QD
-1169 ELLDYAI
+1169 I
-1176 QAANRGE
+1176 R
-1183 ILTSP
+1183 T
-1188 PQRMSE
+1188 
-1194 PSGQNVKTMN
+1194 VN

-1214 VEENAA
+1214 AEENAA
-1220 ARSYTHE
+1220 ARPYTHE

-1239 GRVLTDSDG
+1239 GRILTDADG

-1261 ASERWSNTDRDVAS
+1261 AADHWNNTDRDVAA

-1325 AAAKKAFDTNPKAPS
+1325 AAAKKALDTNPKAPS

-1360 SQWAGALKQI
+1360 SQWAGALRQI

-1377 GVDMLVRMAEKQ
+1377 GVDMLVRIAEKQ
-1389 GENDPQWLKS
+1389 GANDPRWLKS

-1435 NQLFRVTTNAAN
+1435 NQLFRITTNAAN

-1533 KMTGNHLFSTID
+1533 KMTGNQLFSTID

-1554 TDAFAAGVSQG
+1554 TDAFATGVSQG
-1565 AAQAALRRN
+1565 AAQTALRRN

-1587 VAEQRGSDTTFHN
+1587 VAKQRGSDTTFHN

-1612 AAMNGGLEYGAGNIV
+1612 AAMNCGLEYGAGNIV

-1705 IEVAGYTALALKGI
+1705 MEVAGYAALALKGI
-1719 IRRIDDDDKD
+1719 IRRVDDDDKD

-1789 KTDAGLRAEDLKGI
+1789 KTDEGLRAEDLKGI

-1906 PKEYAGTGTERA
+1906 PKEYAGTGTEQA
-1918 VNAFLNPYA
+1918 VNALLNPYA

-1960 VNGQTVTLTNKQK
+1960 VNGQTVTLTNEQK

-1987 LQALQDSIAFR
+1987 LQALQGSIAFR
-1998 QLDRRTKDAAMKA
+1998 QLDRQAKDAAMKA

-2017 VSAKNALDIGYKPP
+2017 TAAKTALDIGYKPP
-2031 EGYAERA
+2031 EDYAARIG
-2038 EMDSTALADA
+2038 MDGAALANA

-2053 VKSQKYLSPE
+2053 VKAQHYLSGD
-2063 TQTAKSAVESQYSS
+2063 TKKQLSGVEGVYGST
-2077 AAYARQS
+2077 AYARQS
-2084 LDLVESAKEK
+2084 LDVVNAAKEK
-2094 AASYFDHA
+2094 ATAYFEHV
-2102 EQAKYGGELN
+2102 EQAKYGGELT
-2112 EAEQELVGKDSGDIA
+2112 EAEQELVGKDSEYIA
-2127 DYFMRKAIDGYKN
+2127 DYFMRKAIDSYKN
-2140 ADGTT
+2140 TDGTS
-2145 GHLSGENAVKYN
+2145 GHLSGDNAVKYA
-2157 AVAKSFDTPLFS
+2157 AVAKKLDGPTFAGVGIFGDILTE
-2169 AVTDDLLVQ
+2169 
-2178 AKKKAHAFY
+2178 AKKKAHSFY
-2187 TEVEKTDF
+2187 TEVEKTGF
-2195 GGVMSADNR
+2195 GGIMSADNR

-2209 FAKMDN
+2209 FAKMSD
-2215 DEIAQYFLS
+2215 DEIAQHFLS
-2224 VAAKEKYKDTNG
+2224 IAAKESFKDTNG

-2243 VATALKSG
+2243 AAAALKSG
-2251 DITDSTVF
+2251 KINDPVVF
-2259 AFLDSD
+2259 ALLDTD
-2265 VVEDYTRYGKGSS
+2265 TIEDYNRYGKGSS
-2278 ITPEIL
+2278 ITTEIL
-2284 LHAARAKKTVKQDT
+2284 LQAARAKKTVKQDT
-2298 DQDGVVV
+2298 DQDSVVV

-2320 WTQQQKRGVMK
+2320 WTQQQKQDVMK

-2424 YLNTTNMTREQKYQ
+2424 YLNTTDMTREQKYQ
-2438 VALIM
+2438 IALIL
-2443 SGTDSQKTKDKI
+2443 SGTDSQRTKDKI
-2455 WSRLK
+2455 WSRLR

>member
-1 MADYYIN
+1 MADYFIN
-8 SDKGKEI
+8 SDKGRDL
-15 ANSMKAGEVRDVSDG
+15 ANSMGAGEVRDASDG
-30 STWIKNSDGSFT
+30 STWIKNSDGSVT
-42 IWKNGQKMNG
+42 VWKNGVKMTG
-52 QVGASPSASTTPETP
+52 VVGESTPAEPVTPEYTPEQPTSIDTP
-67 VLDAANAES
+67 VLDSTSQTA
-76 ASRSPLYP
+76 P
-84 SAESVF
+84 SV
-90 GQQQETQTPKPTASE
+90 QQDTVQTPTLNERIQTARE
-105 TAKDATKAVTEGLY
+105 KAKEATSKVTEGLY
-119 TIGTELGMS
+119 TIGTELGKS
-128 YVNGL
+128 YADQL
-133 KNAGDTRLMSDGYT
+133 QNAGDTKLLSDGYT
-147 LKREDDGSYSVSKGD
+147 LRRDEDGGYSASKNGQ
-162 SSAKVYIDNDAVR
+162 SVKVRIDEDAVR
-175 RDTLLN
+175 RDSLMN
-181 EAIRSAS
+181 EAIRGAFS
-188 QRGGNAYTV
+188 QNSPYTV
-197 GTEKGLD
+197 GTEAGLD
-204 LLQQAKDT
+204 LLEQAKST
-212 GSSVWAP
+212 GSTVWAP
-219 DNTEWSYDRENG
+219 DNSEWAYTGNG
-231 GFYTNLNGV
+231 FTATKNGQ
-240 KTPITVD
+240 TQAITVD
-247 KEAVNRD
+247 KDAI
-254 YARKRSP
+254 RKAA
-261 QKTATENVAPP
+261 QKKA
-272 EQADGE
+272 QALPDGFDGE
-278 QYVIGSAQ
+278 YRIGSAD
-286 GVYWADTARPGDK
+286 GVSWVDGNRQPGEM
-299 LGGRDN
+299 LGGRDD
-305 STWILNGYDDVT
+305 SLWIWEGPDHDVVLT
-317 VEKDGKT
+317 GDKT
-324 YKAKI
+324 YQGVI

-334 KRDPQWAVLTAPPV
+334 ARDTQQAAAPV
-348 EEEEASGKKSKK
+348 SAGTGSAGGSYSGGSGTYVSSVSNAGKSAA
-360 KSSGTSSGSGSSGS
+360 KSSTAANS
-374 LNTYFSVASTGAK
+374 TDVAT
-387 KETTQAASGSTG
+387 
-399 GDIASLRK
+399 LRK
-407 KAASAQKD
+407 QSATAQRD
-415 MADIARQISANK
+415 MADIARQISAGK
-427 ARGKSSGDLES
+427 ARKKDTSALEA

-456 ASAELTLVKQAT
+456 ASAELTLVKKAT
-468 APEIKAAAASGQNAR
+468 APEIKAAAANGQNAR

-493 PSRAQVRQSYQERQA
+493 PSRAEVMRSYQERK
-508 QAGAQ
+508 
-513 QPEEEPEATVYTEE
+513 EE
-527 PTLLEAA
+527 
-534 IRAPEKAAYYAQRKA
+534 
-549 ERKEADAKRRESE
+549 
-562 WNYEIPQQT
+562 
-571 HEEKTELTQK
+571 
-581 IQSRDENVKIAN
+581 
-593 TRKAME
+593 
-599 DLSNQII
+599 
-606 AMKARGQDTSALEAQ
+606 
-621 YKGLAVYLNG
+621 
-631 LEVARNYKK
+631 
-640 DSGDES
+640 
-646 SLRAQKEAKLS
+646 AQKEA
-657 ESEFS
+657 
-662 RSPAMVQL
+662 
-670 YGTYENYLNSM
+670 
-681 TAYYA
+681 
-686 EHKEEWARENR
+686 RENAWKSLPTVADADR
-697 LKRAAE
+697 FTINEAA
-703 NEKAK
+703 
-708 SRQDAQA
+708 DAQTRGAEQQFFASA
-715 RSITRIANLGIG
+715 RRELQQNAWRSLPTVRDSERFSIPSQTDSLMQQAIAQRQSAAQPQTDKGIG
-727 GLLEAYYNSE
+727 GKLFTMLGA
-737 GDEQKAYRE
+737 G
-746 QLAQKGVTGQ
+746 LGQ
-756 ELNEWRN
+756 
-763 TVFNSTGR
+763 FNASI
-771 FLGDLGTGLFDG
+771 
-783 GMQQWQSGVE
+783 
-793 GALAGVE
+793 
-800 NTANKAAAWALY
+800 ANFADAAA
-812 DLSNPLPDGKLKSG
+812 
-826 MRKIADQLRAS
+826 
-837 DSSHEGNTEILRQ
+837 T
-850 QLAGTMQE
+850 
-858 ATKNHS
+858 
-864 GVGKWVIEQMPSMGN
+864 
-879 MLLNSASAGAL
+879 
-890 GVSSLATLGAT
+890 
-901 AGGSAYTDARNDG
+901 
-914 ASHEQALAYGLVTGA
+914 
-929 LEAGSEKLFGG
+929 
-940 NPLYDT
+940 
-946 DAGIVNKLVAKLTD
+946 
-960 NPTVIRILDSKGF
+960 TV
-973 GLVSEGLEEVIT
+973 E
-985 EITEPWA
+985 
-992 QALIYAGKE
+992 
-1001 ADFATVESVGNAFLG
+1001 TVESYLNGGFTKDGKFVKGDSAFTSSLLQPIHNWAKYTQRTSDSLNERSAANWSDTKAG
-1016 GVFMSAVGNI
+1016 SVANTIGTGVI
-1026 AALPGQL
+1026 AALPQAALALLTLGTSSAGTLTQASSGL
-1033 NSREAQ
+1033 AGSIETVMRRISSDPSYWLSFMQETGGNFAEAKGAGATDEQAILASTIAGLANAAIEVGGGLENNDWMNDGTLSALSKAKNLIKGAIEEGGEELIQNPISRAMQKLVYDGDREWLSLDNTAQ
-1039 AEINEAGQS
+1039 GRDAVFNPYQSAEE
-1048 VFRQAL
+1048 F
-1054 QTNDPN
+1054 
-1060 VQNAV
+1060 
-1065 HDVQSKIAT
+1065 AT
-1074 GAPLTVEDIGHVIDV
+1074 GAAVGGILGAGNFALNRALGSRSQNQARNTQLTQDEMLD
-1089 MADSGYEA
+1089 A
-1097 STTQTAQDVAPRT
+1097 S
-1110 TGDVDITA
+1110 
-1118 AIQATLRGE
+1118 IQAALRGE
-1127 TLTDPAQAANQTTQQ
+1127 TLTDPAQAENQNTQQ
-1142 TTQPTTESGTGDV
+1142 TTQPAQERGAEGVITGGESGPRSGVSNQSVRSERSAVDQAVLAALTG
-1155 ITDGETAQRPLTQD
+1155 QD
-1169 ELLDYAI
+1169 I
-1176 QAANRGE
+1176 R
-1183 ILTSP
+1183 T
-1188 PQRMSE
+1188 
-1194 PSGQNVKTMN
+1194 VN

-1214 VEENAA
+1214 AEENAA
-1220 ARSYTHE
+1220 ARPYTHE

-1239 GRVLTDSDG
+1239 GRILTDADG

-1261 ASERWSNTDRDVAS
+1261 AADHWNNTDRDVAA

-1325 AAAKKAFDTNPKAPS
+1325 AAAKKALDTNPKAPS

-1360 SQWAGALKQI
+1360 SQWAGALRQI

-1377 GVDMLVRMAEKQ
+1377 GVDMLVRIAEKQ
-1389 GENDPQWLKS
+1389 GANDPRWLKS

-1435 NQLFRVTTNAAN
+1435 NQLFRITTNAAN

-1533 KMTGNHLFSTID
+1533 KMTGNQLFSTID

-1554 TDAFAAGVSQG
+1554 TDAFATGVSQG
-1565 AAQAALRRN
+1565 AAQTALRRN

-1587 VAEQRGSDTTFHN
+1587 VAKQRGSDTTFHN

-1612 AAMNGGLEYGAGNIV
+1612 AAMNCGLEYGAGNIV

-1705 IEVAGYTALALKGI
+1705 MEVAGYAALALKGI
-1719 IRRIDDDDKD
+1719 IRRVDDDDKD

-1789 KTDAGLRAEDLKGI
+1789 KTDEGLRAEDLKGI

-1906 PKEYAGTGTERA
+1906 PKEYAGTGTEQA
-1918 VNAFLNPYA
+1918 VNALLNPYA

-1960 VNGQTVTLTNKQK
+1960 VNGQTVTLTNEQK

-1987 LQALQDSIAFR
+1987 LQALQGSIAFR
-1998 QLDRRTKDAAMKA
+1998 QLDRQAKDAAMKA

-2017 VSAKNALDIGYKPP
+2017 TAAKTALDIGYKPP
-2031 EGYAERA
+2031 EDYAARIG
-2038 EMDSTALADA
+2038 MDGAALANA

-2053 VKSQKYLSPE
+2053 VKAQHYLSGD
-2063 TQTAKSAVESQYSS
+2063 TKKQLSGVEGVYGST
-2077 AAYARQS
+2077 AYARQS
-2084 LDLVESAKEK
+2084 LDVVNAAKEK
-2094 AASYFDHA
+2094 ATAYFEHV
-2102 EQAKYGGELN
+2102 EQAKYGGELT
-2112 EAEQELVGKDSGDIA
+2112 EAEQELVGKDSEYIA
-2127 DYFMRKAIDGYKN
+2127 DYFMRKAIDSYKN
-2140 ADGTT
+2140 TDGTS
-2145 GHLSGENAVKYN
+2145 GHLSGDNAVKYA
-2157 AVAKSFDTPLFS
+2157 AVAKKLDGPTFAGVGIFGDILTE
-2169 AVTDDLLVQ
+2169 
-2178 AKKKAHAFY
+2178 AKKKAHSFY
-2187 TEVEKTDF
+2187 TEVEKTGF
-2195 GGVMSADNR
+2195 GGIMSADNR

-2209 FAKMDN
+2209 FAKMSD
-2215 DEIAQYFLS
+2215 DEIAQHFLS
-2224 VAAKEKYKDTNG
+2224 IAAKESFKDTNG

-2243 VATALKSG
+2243 AAAALKSG
-2251 DITDSTVF
+2251 KINDPVVF
-2259 AFLDSD
+2259 ALLDTD
-2265 VVEDYTRYGKGSS
+2265 TIEDYNRYGKGSS
-2278 ITPEIL
+2278 ITTEIL
-2284 LHAARAKKTVKQDT
+2284 LQAARAKKTVKQDT
-2298 DQDGVVV
+2298 DQDSVVV

-2320 WTQQQKRGVMK
+2320 WTQQQKQDVMK

-2424 YLNTTNMTREQKYQ
+2424 YLNTTDMTREQKYQ
-2438 VALIM
+2438 IALIL
-2443 SGTDSQKTKDKI
+2443 SGTDSQRTKDKI
-2455 WSRLK
+2455 WSRLR